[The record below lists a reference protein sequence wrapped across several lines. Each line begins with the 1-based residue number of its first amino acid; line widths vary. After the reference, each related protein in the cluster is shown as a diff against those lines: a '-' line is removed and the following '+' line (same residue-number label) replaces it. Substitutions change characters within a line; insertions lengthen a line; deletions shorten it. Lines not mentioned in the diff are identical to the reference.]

1 MGDSDAHTPLI
12 YVSSAATQ
20 KFITDNERKGKF
32 NMRKRAISWALTA
45 SMVLSML
52 SGFIPGQKA
61 YAADSSKK
69 TGKTVVE
76 TEIDESTY
84 KALGLSTDIDKSKA
98 AVPYDKDNI
107 STFAEVN
114 EVYVAANGNYR
125 NKYTVRD
132 GFDRIG
138 DFKDRTT
145 KVNSSLGNLYGA
157 YGFYDLGKDNVKVE
171 HGGSGDSNISS
182 NMGNVLKKD
191 SNGFNGLYATSV
203 AFDGGDGKTNY
214 VAELRVHGDKVFSPA
229 GWKSIKTVIDGKEYR
244 GKIDVN
250 IFKIA
255 ADGTRY
261 SIATLTPTLNK
272 NSTYSDGLL
281 YFIRRYQQELDAMF
295 EIEKADL
302 NGDGFEDLLVYCGTY
317 EDRNINDQNIRYAI
331 VDVYYGKGNGRFT
344 KGNNISIPG
353 GLASNYESG
362 TDGSWCDYGIGR
374 APVVTLAGGDLEQ
387 DGRDE
392 AAVAVSGS
400 VLNYN
405 MAKAGHMT
413 VYTYKDGGLVPIEG
427 LNEVSLGDTDGRKQ
441 NYGMYAANCAFG
453 RFKYPGSG
461 AMVTGLIVGGYYSS
475 NSQYVQRE
483 YEATQ
488 AAYRYVYYDRLTDNY
503 VLSDYHTRSLGTKS
517 KEIVKYHE
525 VKSNEYYR
533 PVNAPMALACADL
546 KGMNGNNENDSV
558 LFGAEVYAFSLED
571 GGITGSEIGSMSICT
586 DQRNQGNDKKKKDQV
601 WIGDVRVGCVD
612 KDAKGNNYRQSFVCV
627 VGVHREKKLND
638 KDDYYW
644 LDIATFSMDG
654 GSPYSS
660 QEGVVCQS
668 NSRQDMYGTFVS
680 LCLPDI
686 DNDSVRLKYEGEY
699 PVYTNPEVY
708 AILQASPY
716 FDDVQEV
723 YEYVNN
729 GGTSYSTSKG
739 SSNTVSANLSISV
752 GAYVSSEIQL
762 IGAGEVEVELSY
774 GASFEYANTKTT
786 EYEITYNAAGGGS
799 DQVVLYCL
807 KYMYYEY
814 SIYDPIARKWE
825 PVVMPVCLGPSTSII
840 DVADYDK
847 VARRSKGLNEIYNNI
862 LNNTAGDPAT
872 YQTLGG
878 KLKYAYQSGG
888 NNNYSSVNASS
899 GADQT
904 QTISVTDENEYS
916 TEVFIE
922 ANEKLGAGGGGLGN
936 KVIVG
941 VTSSQHAGLGHT
953 YVSSNGVTY
962 SGTVDNVP
970 ADCTGFSFDWQLRV
984 NTAKLNSDSDS
995 VFVIGYDVKNV
1006 VRPARM
1012 PMGLSVVD
1020 TTRNSVSLEWS
1031 PSNDADYYEVC
1042 IVDAGGNYNSKA
1054 VVPYTVTD
1062 YEVKGLYSNRTYTF
1076 AVRALQANG
1085 SKSLFS
1091 RPATA
1096 TTLQDS
1102 SNFHITKNPDDTNT
1116 FAGGNAEFAA
1126 NAVYYDGDGVNQSV
1140 GYNWQVNTD
1149 NGWRSVSTGGSNPTL
1164 RLTDVSDEMDGNEY
1178 RCRVYYNDI
1187 TLYTKTATLTVNK
1200 ADSKVMLLAH
1210 NDTENKDL
1218 SDGSVVRASGSETTK
1233 VENVTKER
1241 NLITVTSGV
1250 REYILVSDGTNYMWK
1265 DSDENYYPCNVSVK
1279 KDSDGYV
1286 DESQTFKA
1294 SDVGGT
1300 AYGVSESDFIA
1311 DIDGNTYKLASVNA
1325 DDYAGEKVSY
1335 ASDDVTY
1342 DRILAKWVSE
1352 DGSKNFYLLGN
1363 TSGSEDSTVYYY
1375 VADSE
1380 SGSFTMTSKK
1390 TLNVSDTVKVVQTD
1404 LKSVYQT
1411 KTVRSETTGAEV
1423 TYTGDKITLSCQ
1435 PKSLSGEDVQGDVEF
1450 VITGPESR
1458 RIAGKYD
1465 RANGCYTAQWEPS
1478 GQGIYNV
1485 YVYFAGN
1492 KQYND
1497 SISDSMAIYTSFEGK
1512 TNMNLTM
1519 QDNVRYGD
1527 SVKISLERVSYDNTG
1542 KLQDITDDSEYTVK
1556 IKNNKTGEFEDTDK
1570 YELANG
1576 VFIPKS
1582 IGMFQITAS
1591 NGGDK
1596 TQKNINVG
1604 RAQLEIAAQDT
1615 EKSVNDSV
1623 RECEDAVI
1631 TGLKAWDTDIMPQRD
1646 RDYELGSYGVSG
1658 LLPGIYDIAVAYVKV
1673 GDQHSQV
1680 MNELEKNYII
1690 NLVKASYTLT
1700 GNVYTVTA
1708 RPANTHGTVSIKY
1721 QQPGNE
1727 NSDGLTVDSGTRLP
1741 ENSTIT
1747 LAATPHKGYKVK
1759 SWSLNGKTVTDP
1771 QCGTSGGKACSDD
1784 QIQMDKL
1791 KANMNVAVNFE
1802 PVYHKLTYKPDNEAH
1817 GTLKANYVTDGT
1829 IGKSFGSGANIHIEQ
1844 KVRLTAVPAAGYVL
1858 DHWTVTGED
1867 GVPETVL
1874 AEDGVTNNTSLTY
1887 DAEEISE
1894 DTLITAYFAEAQN
1907 FKISVAPVTVGSDG
1921 KTTVTT
1927 GVDVTVK
1934 AQRVDGTVTIE
1945 SGEDGIYEVS
1955 RGDNVTIQVTVPSGL
1970 LLDGWSAADGQE
1982 LGTISA
1988 DLRTMTVYD
1997 IASDL
2002 DYTVKYTAPNRYK
2015 VTYGA
2020 DDDAAGV
2027 VDAVAAGGTDA
2038 LVSGD
2043 KQLQGSDIVFTATPN
2058 EGYEIAYWEVN
2069 GEKVDAEA
2077 EGAGAQRYELE
2088 YLGKDT
2094 KVVVYFYKQPV
2105 VSWTSGND
2113 TEMTVRS
2120 GDFDLANGGCI
2131 AYASKDD
2138 LKFTFAVKRNYE
2150 IADIKVNYAGED
2162 VFSLAENSGE
2172 GKLAETADAESG
2184 TERYTFT
2191 WSAPA
2196 DGFTGDVTVNATYRK
2211 IAPSVKAEYSLK
2223 VIEKASAGEASGKTH
2238 GSISADVSRKNLPS
2252 YIQIGDTISDATE
2265 SKSAQITDIYRDS
2278 VITFKVVPDD
2288 GYNVKEW
2295 IINGHKLTSE
2305 TENIK
2310 LYSDKKVNDTL
2321 KITVDGDSSD
2331 VTVMAGL
2338 ELVGDVLTFGP
2349 ETEGT
2354 GEVSA
2359 MITSTKLVLE
2369 SGDMIGAASY
2379 VEFTA
2384 AAAEGYEVADWLVNG
2399 ISQGVAE
2406 KIFAYKVPK
2415 DTRVDV
2421 RAVFDRPVYKITWSA
2436 DGAGQIEA
2444 ENVTADEVLEGNS
2457 AQIRGDRELKFTA
2470 DADQY
2475 MECTGFTVKTA
2486 EGTKDYTAEE
2496 LGSNVFVVDKVA
2508 SDIDVVAH
2516 FAKQEL
2522 KSVITFEAND
2532 AALGAVTAVYGLDEK
2547 AEITS
2552 GDSQVSGGDAV
2563 FTAAPADGQMIEGW
2577 YLDPECTQAIEGTEL
2592 EQTTYEVKTI
2602 YTDVAVYVKFVEI
2615 PEYTVK
2621 VGTTGTG
2628 SAKIT
2633 ASSDGEELEIVSG
2646 EVKLKRHKDL
2656 TITVAPKDEYNTVE
2670 HWTVDGADVDSD
2682 ELTYKLTDITKDA
2695 EIYAYIAP
2703 SLLVNVIFKNEDEVK
2718 KYDNIDISTG
2728 YVGEDGDI
2736 SGLKP
2741 INAENNLV
2749 RIGSG
2754 KDVRFAI
2761 TPSDDYMIQ
2770 AWTVKYIRGGKVV
2783 KEESGTD
2790 FGFTNEIL
2798 LNDVTNS
2805 IEVSAELVDRV
2816 GYAIPVE
2823 GNYDRDNNLI
2833 ETAGGESTPETA
2845 YTITELTKIPDNVV
2859 FKNDN
2864 GVVLDNMV
2872 RENGDASVVITPA
2885 EGWRIRDII
2894 IDEPENAENSEES
2907 ENIMSV
2913 QPVLAEDGTETGA
2926 YLVSDVNVT
2935 KNMEFKVDAVKL
2947 YSVTIADTEHGNIKV
2962 TKPDGTEVENGEMID
2977 EKTVLTYTATPDMY
2991 YDFDAWTEDAAD
3003 QAEST
3008 FEKALDGSI
3017 TVGAAFKARYAKVS
3031 IATVKNGTV
3040 TVTTADGKKISNGQL
3055 VQEGTDIICKAIPAK
3070 HCDLSAWGG
3079 DAKGKTG
3086 TTVKLT
3092 VTKNMNISAAFKFRY
3107 VKVAIG
3113 KTENG
3118 SITIRTAEGKTV
3130 KNGAS
3135 VIEGTVLICT
3145 AKAANSCKL
3154 GSWTG
3159 SFKSTKTSVKV
3170 AANKNMKINARFV
3183 AKIPAQNTAGIN
3195 KNIHAVVSGN
3205 KVTVVWGKV
3214 NKADGYDIYAQKCY
3228 VKFDSKSLIK
3238 SVKGASATR
3247 VTISGINGKSLAK
3260 SDMIKLRVK
3269 AYRLVN
3275 GKKKYIDNSVMLHIV
3290 TNSSKY
3296 TNIKKVLLPRKSYV
3310 LGVKQTIQLKPG
3322 FTKADA
3328 SKMVLDGTHGARYL
3342 YVCTNKNVATVDAKG
3357 RIKAKAAGKCTVYV
3371 IAVNG
3376 TTQAV
3381 QIIVK

>member
-1 MGDSDAHTPLI
+1 
-12 YVSSAATQ
+12 
-20 KFITDNERKGKF
+20 
-32 NMRKRAISWALTA
+32 MRKRAISWALTA

-157 YGFYDLGKDNVKVE
+157 YGFYDLGEDNVKVE

-191 SNGFNGLYATSV
+191 SNGFSGLYATSV

-427 LNEVSLGDTDGRKQ
+427 LNEVSLGDTDGGKQ

-488 AAYRYVYYDRLTDNY
+488 AAYRYVYYDSLTDNY

-533 PVNAPMALACADL
+533 PVNAPLALACADL

-953 YVSSNGVTY
+953 RVSSNGVTY

-1020 TTRNSVSLEWS
+1020 TTRKSVSLEWS

-1265 DSDENYYPCNVSVK
+1265 DSNENYYPCSVSVK

-1527 SVKISLERVSYDNTG
+1527 SVKMSLERVSYDNTG

-1556 IKNNKTGEFEDTDK
+1556 IKNNKTGKFEDTDK

-1646 RDYELGSYGVSG
+1646 RDYELGSDGVSG
-1658 LLPGIYDIAVAYVKV
+1658 LLPGIYDIDVAYVKV

-1934 AQRVDGTVTIE
+1934 AQRVDGTVIIE

-1982 LGTISA
+1982 LGTVSA

-2027 VDAVAAGGTDA
+2027 VDAVAAGSADA

-2077 EGAGAQRYELE
+2077 EGADAQRYELE

-2113 TEMTVRS
+2113 TEMTAKS
-2120 GDFDLANGGCI
+2120 GDSDLANGGCI

-2196 DGFTGDVTVNATYRK
+2196 DGFTGDVTVNVTYRK
-2211 IAPSVKAEYSLK
+2211 ITPSVKAEYSLK

-2444 ENVTADEVLEGNS
+2444 ENVTSGETLDGESAD
-2457 AQIRGDRELKFTA
+2457 IRGDRMLKFTA
-2470 DADQY
+2470 IPDQY

-2532 AALGAVTAVYGLDEK
+2532 AALGTVTAVYGLDEK

-2656 TITVAPKDEYNTVE
+2656 TITVTPKDEYNTVE

-2736 SGLKP
+2736 SLLKP

-2845 YTITELTKIPDNVV
+2845 YTITDLTKIPDNVV

-3145 AKAANSCKL
+3145 AKAAKNCKL

-3214 NKADGYDIYAQKCY
+3214 NRADGYDIYAQKCY
-3228 VKFDSKSLIK
+3228 VNFDSKSLIK

-3260 SDMIKLRVK
+3260 LDMIKLRVK
-3269 AYRLVN
+3269 AYKLVN

-3342 YVCTNKNVATVDAKG
+3342 YACTNKNVATVDAKG

>member
-1 MGDSDAHTPLI
+1 
-12 YVSSAATQ
+12 
-20 KFITDNERKGKF
+20 
-32 NMRKRAISWALTA
+32 MRKRAISWALTA

-157 YGFYDLGKDNVKVE
+157 YGFYDLGEDNVKVE

-362 TDGSWCDYGIGR
+362 TGGSWCDYGIGR

-400 VLNYN
+400 VQNRN

-427 LNEVSLGDTDGRKQ
+427 LNEVSLGDTDGKKQ

-475 NSQYVQRE
+475 NSQYLQME

-488 AAYRYVYYDRLTDNY
+488 AAYRYVYYDSLTDNY

-525 VKSNEYYR
+525 VKNKEYYR
-533 PVNAPMALACADL
+533 PVNAPLALACADL

-1265 DSDENYYPCNVSVK
+1265 DSDENYYPCSVSVK

-1335 ASDDVTY
+1335 VSDDVTY

-1450 VITGPESR
+1450 VITGPESK

-1527 SVKISLERVSYDNTG
+1527 SVKMSLERVSYDNTG

-1556 IKNNKTGEFEDTDK
+1556 IKNNKTGKFEDTDK

-1604 RAQLEIAAQDT
+1604 RTQLEIAAQDT

-1658 LLPGIYDIAVAYVKV
+1658 LLPGIYDIDVAYVKV

-1784 QIQMDKL
+1784 QIQMAKL

-1817 GTLKANYVTDGT
+1817 GRLKANYVTDGT

-1907 FKISVAPVTVGSDG
+1907 FKISVSPVTVGSDG

-2027 VDAVAAGGTDA
+2027 VDAVATGSTDA

-2043 KQLQGSDIVFTATPN
+2043 KQLQGTDIVFTATPN

-2113 TEMTVRS
+2113 TEMTAKS
-2120 GDFDLANGGCI
+2120 GDSDLANGGCI

-2138 LKFTFAVKRNYE
+2138 LKFTFAAKRNYE

-2162 VFSLAENSGE
+2162 VFSLAEDSGE

-2211 IAPSVKAEYSLK
+2211 ITPSVKAEYSLK
-2223 VIEKASAGEASGKTH
+2223 VIEKASAGETSGKTH

-2252 YIQIGDTISDATE
+2252 YIQIGDTISDATA

-2321 KITVDGDSSD
+2321 KITVAGDSSD

-2369 SGDMIGAASY
+2369 SGDMIGAASD

-2384 AAAEGYEVADWLVNG
+2384 AAAEGYEAADWLVNG

-2406 KIFAYKVPK
+2406 KTFAYKVPK

-2444 ENVTADEVLEGNS
+2444 ENVTSGETLDGESAD
-2457 AQIRGDRELKFTA
+2457 IRGDRMLKFTA
-2470 DADQY
+2470 IPDLY
-2475 MECTGFTVKTA
+2475 MECTGYTVKTSDGEKQYSA
-2486 EGTKDYTAEE
+2486 YE
-2496 LGSNVFVVDKVA
+2496 LNGDVLVIDKVS
-2508 SDIDVVAH
+2508 SDTDVTAH
-2516 FAKQEL
+2516 FAKKEL
-2522 KSVITFEAND
+2522 KAVITFAAND
-2532 AALGAVTAVYGLDEK
+2532 PDLGTVSAVYGTDKK
-2547 AEITS
+2547 AI
-2552 GDSQVSGGDAV
+2552 VSGESQIAGGDV
-2563 FTAAPADGQMIEGW
+2563 IFTAAPAEGQMIEGW
-2577 YLDPECTQAIEGTEL
+2577 YKNPECTEAIEETNQ
-2592 EQTTYEVKTI
+2592 EQPEYSAHAV
-2602 YTDVAVYVKFVEI
+2602 YADLAVYVKFVEI

-2621 VGTTGTG
+2621 LGINGTGTADIEAESEG
-2628 SAKIT
+2628 VKLDIA
-2633 ASSDGEELEIVSG
+2633 SG
-2646 EVKLKRHKDL
+2646 EVKVKRHADL
-2656 TITVAPKDEYNTVE
+2656 KVTVRPRDVYNTVE
-2670 HWTVDGADVDSD
+2670 YWIVDGEEVDKT
-2682 ELTYKLTDITKDA
+2682 ELTYQIDDLTEDRSV
-2695 EIYAYIAP
+2695 YAYVSP
-2703 SLLVNVIFKNEDEVK
+2703 SLLVDVIFKDGDPVK
-2718 KYDNIDISTG
+2718 KYDKIDIRAG
-2728 YVGEDGDI
+2728 YVAEDGDE
-2736 SGLKP
+2736 SGLKV
-2741 INAENNLV
+2741 INAENNSV
-2749 RIGSG
+2749 RVGSG
-2754 KDVRFAI
+2754 KDVSFEI
-2761 TPSDDYMIQ
+2761 TPGDDYMIQ
-2770 AWTVKYIRGGKVV
+2770 SWTVRYMRGDRVV
-2783 KEESGTD
+2783 KEESGKD
-2790 FGFTNEIL
+2790 FGFTNKIL
-2798 LNDVTNS
+2798 LKNVTNS
-2805 IEVSAELVDRV
+2805 IEVSAELVDRK
-2816 GYAIPVE
+2816 GYYIPAE
-2823 GNYDRDNNLI
+2823 GYYNQANELVTDSA
-2833 ETAGGESTPETA
+2833 EGEAGSEAA
-2845 YTITELTKIPDNVV
+2845 YTVSELTKQPDNVV
-2859 FKNDN
+2859 FRAED
-2864 GVVLDNMV
+2864 GSVIDNMV
-2872 RENGDASVVITPA
+2872 RANGDAGVTITP
-2885 EGWRIRDII
+2885 ENGWRIRGITVSDAVSGQ
-2894 IDEPENAENSEES
+2894 EENL
-2907 ENIMSV
+2907 MTV
-2913 QPVLAEDGTETGA
+2913 TPVLAEDGTETGS
-2926 YLVSDVNVT
+2926 YRVVSENVT
-2935 KNMEFKVDAVKL
+2935 ENMAFTVDSVRL
-2947 YSVTIADTEHGNIKV
+2947 YTVNIADTQHGKITV
-2962 TKPDGTEVENGEMID
+2962 TEEGGTEVSNGQTVD
-2977 EKTVLTYTATPDMY
+2977 EGTLLTYTAVPDKY
-2991 YDFDAWTEDAAD
+2991 YDFDTWTDDAAD
-3003 QAEST
+3003 QTEST
-3008 FEKALDGSI
+3008 FEQALDGNI
-3017 TVGAAFKARYAKVS
+3017 TVGATFKARYAKVN
-3031 IATVKNGTV
+3031 IASVKNGKI
-3040 TVTTADGKKISNGQL
+3040 TVTTADGEKIENGQL
-3055 VQEGTDIICKAIPAK
+3055 VQEGTVIVCKAVPAK

-3079 DAKGKTG
+3079 DAKGKKG
-3086 TTVKLT
+3086 QTVKLK
-3092 VTKNMNISAAFKFRY
+3092 VTRAVNVSAAFKFRY

-3113 KTENG
+3113 KTVNGTISVKTSDGKTLKNG
-3118 SITIRTAEGKTV
+3118 SSV
-3130 KNGAS
+3130 K
-3135 VIEGTVLICT
+3135 EGTVLVCT
-3145 AKAANSCKL
+3145 AKAAKNCKL
-3154 GSWTG
+3154 GTWSG
-3159 SFKSTKTSVKV
+3159 SFTSKKTSVKV
-3170 AANKNMKINARFV
+3170 AANKNMKISAKFV

-3195 KNIHAVVSGN
+3195 KNIQAASTN
-3205 KVTVVWGKV
+3205 KSLTIKWGKV
-3214 NKADGYDIYAQKCY
+3214 AGADGYDIFMQRCY
-3228 VKFDSKSLIK
+3228 LKLDTKNPVKV
-3238 SVKGASATR
+3238 VKGGSNTKAV
-3247 VTISGINGKSLAK
+3247 VTKIHGTNLSKYDIVKTQ
-3260 SDMIKLRVK
+3260 VK
-3269 AYRLVN
+3269 AYKIVN
-3275 GKKKYIDNSVMLHIV
+3275 GKKKYIDTSVLLHNVLNSG
-3290 TNSSKY
+3290 KY
-3296 TNIKKVLLPRKSYV
+3296 TNVKTVTLAKKAYTMS
-3310 LGVKQTIQLKPG
+3310 VKQAVKLKPAY
-3322 FTKADA
+3322 KPAAA
-3328 SKMVLDGTHGARYL
+3328 SKKLLGADHGPRVFY
-3342 YVCTNKNVATVDAKG
+3342 YSTNTNVATADANG
-3357 RIKAKAAGKCTVYV
+3357 VIRAKASGKCTIYV
-3371 IAVNG
+3371 ISISGV
-3376 TTQAV
+3376 TVPV
-3381 QIIVK
+3381 QVTVR

>member
-1 MGDSDAHTPLI
+1 
-12 YVSSAATQ
+12 
-20 KFITDNERKGKF
+20 
-32 NMRKRAISWALTA
+32 MRKRAISWALTA

-157 YGFYDLGKDNVKVE
+157 YGFYDLGEDNVKVE

-214 VAELRVHGDKVFSPA
+214 VAELRVHGDKAFSPA

-488 AAYRYVYYDRLTDNY
+488 AAYRYVYYDSLTDNY

-1210 NDTENKDL
+1210 NDTKNKDL

-1265 DSDENYYPCNVSVK
+1265 DSDENYYPCSVSVK

-1450 VITGPESR
+1450 VITGPESK

-1527 SVKISLERVSYDNTG
+1527 SVKMSLERVSYDNTG

-1556 IKNNKTGEFEDTDK
+1556 IKNNKTGKFEDTDK

-1604 RAQLEIAAQDT
+1604 RTQLEIAAQDT

-1658 LLPGIYDIAVAYVKV
+1658 LLPGIYDIDVAYVKV

-1784 QIQMDKL
+1784 QIQMAKL

-1817 GTLKANYVTDGT
+1817 GRLKANYVTDGT

-1907 FKISVAPVTVGSDG
+1907 FKISVSPVTVGSDG

-1970 LLDGWSAADGQE
+1970 LLDGWLAADGQE

-2027 VDAVAAGGTDA
+2027 VDAVANGSADA
-2038 LVSGD
+2038 LTSGD

-2077 EGAGAQRYELE
+2077 EGADAQRYELE

-2113 TEMTVRS
+2113 TEMTAKS
-2120 GDFDLANGGCI
+2120 GDSDLANGGCI

-2138 LKFTFAVKRNYE
+2138 LKFTFAAKRNYE

-2162 VFSLAENSGE
+2162 VFSLAEDSGE

-2196 DGFTGDVTVNATYRK
+2196 DGFTGDVTVNATYKK
-2211 IAPSVKAEYSLK
+2211 ITPSVKAEYSLK
-2223 VIEKASAGEASGKTH
+2223 VIEKASAGETSGKTH
-2238 GSISADVSRKNLPS
+2238 GSISADVSRKNLHS
-2252 YIQIGDTISDATE
+2252 YIQIGDTISDATA

-2321 KITVDGDSSD
+2321 KITVAGDSSD

-2369 SGDMIGAASY
+2369 SGDMIGAASD

-2406 KIFAYKVPK
+2406 NIFAYKVPK

-2444 ENVTADEVLEGNS
+2444 ENVTSGETLYGESAD
-2457 AQIRGDRELKFTA
+2457 IRGDRMLKFTA
-2470 DADQY
+2470 IPDLY
-2475 MECTGFTVKTA
+2475 MECTGYTVKTSDGEKQYSA
-2486 EGTKDYTAEE
+2486 SE
-2496 LGSNVFVVDKVA
+2496 LNGDVLVIDKVS
-2508 SDIDVVAH
+2508 SDTDVTAH
-2516 FAKQEL
+2516 FAKKEL
-2522 KSVITFEAND
+2522 KAVITFAAND
-2532 AALGAVTAVYGLDEK
+2532 PDLGTVSAVYGTDKK
-2547 AEITS
+2547 AIVS
-2552 GDSQVSGGDAV
+2552 GDSQIAGGDV
-2563 FTAAPADGQMIEGW
+2563 IFTAAPAEGQMIEGW
-2577 YLDPECTQAIEGTEL
+2577 YKNPECTEAIEETNQ
-2592 EQTTYEVKTI
+2592 EQPEYSAHAV
-2602 YTDVAVYVKFVEI
+2602 YADLAVYVKFVEI

-2621 VGTTGTG
+2621 LGINGTGTADIEAESEG
-2628 SAKIT
+2628 VKLDIA
-2633 ASSDGEELEIVSG
+2633 SG
-2646 EVKLKRHKDL
+2646 EVKVKRHADL
-2656 TITVAPKDEYNTVE
+2656 KVTVRPRDVYNTVE
-2670 HWTVDGADVDSD
+2670 YWIVDGEEVDKT
-2682 ELTYKLTDITKDA
+2682 ELTYQIDDLTEDRSV
-2695 EIYAYIAP
+2695 YAYVSP
-2703 SLLVNVIFKNEDEVK
+2703 SLLVDVIFKDGDPVK
-2718 KYDNIDISTG
+2718 KYDKIDIRAG
-2728 YVGEDGDI
+2728 YVAEDGDE
-2736 SGLKP
+2736 SGLKV
-2741 INAENNLV
+2741 INAENNSV
-2749 RIGSG
+2749 RVGSG
-2754 KDVRFAI
+2754 KDVSFEI
-2761 TPSDDYMIQ
+2761 TPGDDYMIQ
-2770 AWTVKYIRGGKVV
+2770 SWTVRYMRGDRVV
-2783 KEESGTD
+2783 KEESGKD
-2790 FGFTNEIL
+2790 FGFTNKIL
-2798 LNDVTNS
+2798 LKNVTNS
-2805 IEVSAELVDRV
+2805 IEVSAELVDRK
-2816 GYAIPVE
+2816 GYYIPAE
-2823 GNYDRDNNLI
+2823 GYYNQANELVTNSA
-2833 ETAGGESTPETA
+2833 EGEAGSEAA
-2845 YTITELTKIPDNVV
+2845 YTVSELTKQPDNVV
-2859 FKNDN
+2859 FRAED
-2864 GVVLDNMV
+2864 GSVIDNMV
-2872 RENGDASVVITPA
+2872 RENGDAGVTITP
-2885 EGWRIRDII
+2885 ENGWRIRGITVSDAVSGQ
-2894 IDEPENAENSEES
+2894 EENL
-2907 ENIMSV
+2907 MTV
-2913 QPVLAEDGTETGA
+2913 TPVLAEDGTETGA
-2926 YLVSDVNVT
+2926 YRVVSENVT
-2935 KNMEFKVDAVKL
+2935 ENMTFTVDAVRL
-2947 YSVTIADTEHGNIKV
+2947 YTVNIADTQHGKITVIKE
-2962 TKPDGTEVENGEMID
+2962 DGTEVSNGQIVD
-2977 EKTVLTYTATPDMY
+2977 EGTLLTYTAISDKY
-2991 YDFDAWTEDAAD
+2991 YDFDTWTDDAAD
-3003 QAEST
+3003 QTEST
-3008 FEKALDGSI
+3008 FEQALDGNI
-3017 TVGAAFKARYAKVS
+3017 TVGAAFKARYAKVN
-3031 IATVKNGTV
+3031 IASVKNGKITV
-3040 TVTTADGKKISNGQL
+3040 KTADGKKIANGQL
-3055 VQEGTDIICKAIPAK
+3055 VQEGTVIVCKAVPAK
-3070 HCDLSAWGG
+3070 HCDLSTWGG
-3079 DAKGKTG
+3079 DAKGKKG
-3086 TTVKLT
+3086 GTVKLT
-3092 VTKNMNISAAFKFRY
+3092 VTKNMKISAAFKYRY
-3107 VKVAIG
+3107 VKIAIG
-3113 KTENG
+3113 KTVNG
-3118 SITIRTAEGKTV
+3118 TISVKTADGKTV
-3130 KNGAS
+3130 KNGSA
-3135 VIEGTVLICT
+3135 IKEGTVIVCT
-3145 AKAANSCKL
+3145 AKAAKNCKL
-3154 GSWTG
+3154 GYWSG
-3159 SFKSTKTSVKV
+3159 SFKSTKTSVRV
-3170 AANKNMKINARFV
+3170 AANNNMTINAKFV
-3183 AKIPAQNTAGIN
+3183 AQIPARDTAGIN
-3195 KNIHAVVSGN
+3195 KNIQTAITN
-3205 KVTVVWGKV
+3205 KSLTIKWGKV
-3214 NKADGYDIYAQKCY
+3214 AGADGYDVFMQNCSKKMDTKNP
-3228 VKFDSKSLIK
+3228 VKTVRGASSNKTTITKMHGTALSKSGI
-3238 SVKGASATR
+3238 VK
-3247 VTISGINGKSLAK
+3247 IQ
-3260 SDMIKLRVK
+3260 VK
-3269 AYRLVN
+3269 AYKLVN
-3275 GKKKYIDNSVMLHIV
+3275 GKKKYIDKSVLLHIV
-3290 TNSSKY
+3290 LNSEKR
-3296 TNIKKVLLPRKSYV
+3296 TNIKKVTLAKKVYTMS
-3310 LGVKQTIQLKPG
+3310 VKQAVTLKPV
-3322 FTKADA
+3322 FTPANA
-3328 SKMVLDGTHGARYL
+3328 SKLLLGAEHGPRAFY
-3342 YVCTNKNVATVDAKG
+3342 YSTNTNVAIVDANG
-3357 RIKAKAAGKCTVYV
+3357 VVKAKASGKCTIYV
-3371 IAVNG
+3371 ISISGVSSP
-3376 TTQAV
+3376 V
-3381 QIIVK
+3381 QITVR

>member
-1 MGDSDAHTPLI
+1 
-12 YVSSAATQ
+12 
-20 KFITDNERKGKF
+20 
-32 NMRKRAISWALTA
+32 MRKRAISWALTA

-157 YGFYDLGKDNVKVE
+157 YGFYDLGEDNVKVE

-191 SNGFNGLYATSV
+191 SNGFDGLYATSV

-214 VAELRVHGDKVFSPA
+214 VAELRVHGDKVFGPA

-488 AAYRYVYYDRLTDNY
+488 AAYRYVYYDSLTDNY

-533 PVNAPMALACADL
+533 PVNAPLALACADL

-571 GGITGSEIGSMSICT
+571 GGITGSEIGSISICT

-1020 TTRNSVSLEWS
+1020 TTRKSVSLEWS
-1031 PSNDADYYEVC
+1031 PSNDSDYYEVC

-1265 DSDENYYPCNVSVK
+1265 DSDENYYPCSVSVK

-1294 SDVGGT
+1294 SDVGGA

-1311 DIDGNTYKLASVNA
+1311 DIDGNTYKLTSVNA

-1435 PKSLSGEDVQGDVEF
+1435 PKSLSGENVQGDVEF

-1527 SVKISLERVSYDNTG
+1527 SVKMSLERVSYDNTG

-1556 IKNNKTGEFEDTDK
+1556 IKNNKTGKFEDTDK

-1623 RECEDAVI
+1623 RECKDAVI

-1646 RDYELGSYGVSG
+1646 RDYELGSDGVSG
-1658 LLPGIYDIAVAYVKV
+1658 LLPGIYDIDVAYVKV

-1934 AQRVDGTVTIE
+1934 AQRVDGTVIIE

-1982 LGTISA
+1982 LGTVSA

-2027 VDAVAAGGTDA
+2027 VDAVAAGSADA

-2077 EGAGAQRYELE
+2077 EGADAQRYELE

-2113 TEMTVRS
+2113 TEMTAKS
-2120 GDFDLANGGCI
+2120 GDSDLANGGCI

-2196 DGFTGDVTVNATYRK
+2196 DGFTGDVTVNVTYRK
-2211 IAPSVKAEYSLK
+2211 ITPSVKAEYSLK

-2384 AAAEGYEVADWLVNG
+2384 TAAEGYEVADWLVNG

-2444 ENVTADEVLEGNS
+2444 ENVTSGETLDGESAD
-2457 AQIRGDRELKFTA
+2457 IRGDRMLKFTA
-2470 DADQY
+2470 IPDQY

-2516 FAKQEL
+2516 FTKQEL

-2532 AALGAVTAVYGLDEK
+2532 AALGTVTAVYGLDEK

-2656 TITVAPKDEYNTVE
+2656 TITVTPKDEYNTVE
-2670 HWTVDGADVDSD
+2670 HWTVDGVDVDSD

-2728 YVGEDGDI
+2728 YAGEDGDI

-2783 KEESGTD
+2783 KEESGAD

-2845 YTITELTKIPDNVV
+2845 YTITDLTKIPDNVV

-3118 SITIRTAEGKTV
+3118 SITIKTAEGKTV

-3145 AKAANSCKL
+3145 AKAAKNCKL

-3214 NKADGYDIYAQKCY
+3214 NRADGYDIYAQKCY
-3228 VKFDSKSLIK
+3228 VNFDSKSLIK

-3260 SDMIKLRVK
+3260 LDMIKLRVK
-3269 AYRLVN
+3269 AYKLVN

-3342 YVCTNKNVATVDAKG
+3342 YACTNKNVATVDAKG

>member
-1 MGDSDAHTPLI
+1 
-12 YVSSAATQ
+12 
-20 KFITDNERKGKF
+20 
-32 NMRKRAISWALTA
+32 MRKRAISWALTA

-157 YGFYDLGKDNVKVE
+157 YGFYDLGEDNVKVE

-191 SNGFNGLYATSV
+191 SNGFDGLYATSV

-214 VAELRVHGDKVFSPA
+214 VAELRVHGDKVFGPA

-362 TDGSWCDYGIGR
+362 TDGLWCDYGIGR

-427 LNEVSLGDTDGRKQ
+427 LNEVSLGDTDGGKQ

-488 AAYRYVYYDRLTDNY
+488 AAYRYVYYDSLTDNY

-533 PVNAPMALACADL
+533 PVNAPLALACADL

-774 GASFEYANTKTT
+774 GASFEYANTQTT

-916 TEVFIE
+916 TEVFLE

-953 YVSSNGVTY
+953 RVSSNGVTY

-1020 TTRNSVSLEWS
+1020 TTRKSVSLEWS

-1218 SDGSVVRASGSETTK
+1218 LDGSVVRASGSETTK

-1265 DSDENYYPCNVSVK
+1265 DSNENYYPCSVSVK

-1450 VITGPESR
+1450 VITGPESK

-1527 SVKISLERVSYDNTG
+1527 SVKMSLERVSYDNTG

-1556 IKNNKTGEFEDTDK
+1556 IKNNKTGKFEDTDK

-1646 RDYELGSYGVSG
+1646 RDYELGSDGVSG
-1658 LLPGIYDIAVAYVKV
+1658 LLPGIYDIDVAYVKV

-1934 AQRVDGTVTIE
+1934 AQRVDGTVIIE

-1982 LGTISA
+1982 LGTVSA

-2027 VDAVAAGGTDA
+2027 VDAVAAGSADA

-2077 EGAGAQRYELE
+2077 EGADAQRYELE

-2113 TEMTVRS
+2113 TEMTAKS
-2120 GDFDLANGGCI
+2120 GDSDLANGGCI

-2196 DGFTGDVTVNATYRK
+2196 DGFTGDVTVNVTYRK
-2211 IAPSVKAEYSLK
+2211 ITPSVKAEYSLK

-2384 AAAEGYEVADWLVNG
+2384 TAAEGYEVADWLVNG

-2406 KIFAYKVPK
+2406 ETFAYKVPK

-2444 ENVTADEVLEGNS
+2444 ENVTSGETLDGESAD
-2457 AQIRGDRELKFTA
+2457 IRGDRMLKFTA
-2470 DADQY
+2470 IPDQY

-2845 YTITELTKIPDNVV
+2845 YTITDLTKIPDNVV

-3118 SITIRTAEGKTV
+3118 SITIKTAEGKTV

-3145 AKAANSCKL
+3145 AKAAKNCKL

-3214 NKADGYDIYAQKCY
+3214 NRADGYDIYAQKCY
-3228 VKFDSKSLIK
+3228 VNFDSKSLIK

-3260 SDMIKLRVK
+3260 LDMIKLRVK
-3269 AYRLVN
+3269 AYKLVN

-3342 YVCTNKNVATVDAKG
+3342 YACTNKNVATVDAKG

>member
-1 MGDSDAHTPLI
+1 
-12 YVSSAATQ
+12 
-20 KFITDNERKGKF
+20 
-32 NMRKRAISWALTA
+32 MRKRAISWALTA

-157 YGFYDLGKDNVKVE
+157 YGFYDLGEDNVKVE

-362 TDGSWCDYGIGR
+362 TGGSWCDYGIGR

-400 VLNYN
+400 VQNRN

-427 LNEVSLGDTDGRKQ
+427 LNEVSLGDTDGKKQ

-475 NSQYVQRE
+475 NSQYLQME

-488 AAYRYVYYDRLTDNY
+488 AAYRYVYYDSLTDNY

-525 VKSNEYYR
+525 VKNKEYYR
-533 PVNAPMALACADL
+533 PVNAPLALACADL

-654 GSPYSS
+654 GNPYSS

-699 PVYTNPEVY
+699 PIYTNPEVY

-774 GASFEYANTKTT
+774 GASFEYANTQTT

-1210 NDTENKDL
+1210 NDTQNKDL

-1265 DSDENYYPCNVSVK
+1265 DSNENYYPCSVSVK

-1294 SDVGGT
+1294 SDVGGA

-1311 DIDGNTYKLASVNA
+1311 DIDGNTYKLTSVNA

-1435 PKSLSGEDVQGDVEF
+1435 PKSLSGENVQGDVEF

-1527 SVKISLERVSYDNTG
+1527 SVKMSLERVSYDNTG

-1556 IKNNKTGEFEDTDK
+1556 IKNNKTGKFEDTDK

-1646 RDYELGSYGVSG
+1646 RDYELGSDGVSG
-1658 LLPGIYDIAVAYVKV
+1658 LLPGIYDIDVAYVKV

-1934 AQRVDGTVTIE
+1934 AQRVDGTVIIE

-1982 LGTISA
+1982 LGTVSA

-2027 VDAVAAGGTDA
+2027 VDAVAAGSADA

-2077 EGAGAQRYELE
+2077 EGADAQRYELE

-2113 TEMTVRS
+2113 TEMTAKS
-2120 GDFDLANGGCI
+2120 GDSDLANGGCI

-2196 DGFTGDVTVNATYRK
+2196 DGFTGDVTVNVTYRK
-2211 IAPSVKAEYSLK
+2211 ITPSVKAEYSLK

-2444 ENVTADEVLEGNS
+2444 ENVTSGETLDGESAD
-2457 AQIRGDRELKFTA
+2457 IRGDRMLKFTA
-2470 DADQY
+2470 IPDLY

-2532 AALGAVTAVYGLDEK
+2532 TALGTVTAVYGLDEK
-2547 AEITS
+2547 TEITS

-2563 FTAAPADGQMIEGW
+2563 FTAAPAEGQMIEGW

-2656 TITVAPKDEYNTVE
+2656 TITVTPKDEYNTVE
-2670 HWTVDGADVDSD
+2670 HWTVDGVDVDSD

-2728 YVGEDGDI
+2728 YAGEDGDI

-2783 KEESGTD
+2783 KEESGAD

-2845 YTITELTKIPDNVV
+2845 YTITDLTKIPDNVV

-3118 SITIRTAEGKTV
+3118 SITIKTAKGKTV

-3145 AKAANSCKL
+3145 AKAAKNCKL

-3214 NKADGYDIYAQKCY
+3214 NRADGYDIYAQKCY
-3228 VKFDSKSLIK
+3228 VNFDSKSLIK

-3260 SDMIKLRVK
+3260 LDMIKLRVK
-3269 AYRLVN
+3269 AYKLVN

-3290 TNSSKY
+3290 TNSGKY

-3342 YVCTNKNVATVDAKG
+3342 YACTNKNVATVDAKG

>member
-1 MGDSDAHTPLI
+1 
-12 YVSSAATQ
+12 
-20 KFITDNERKGKF
+20 
-32 NMRKRAISWALTA
+32 MRKRAISWALTA

-114 EVYVAANGNYR
+114 EVYVAANGNYG

-138 DFKDRTT
+138 DFKNRTT

-191 SNGFNGLYATSV
+191 SNDFSGLYATSV

-244 GKIDVN
+244 GKIDVS

-272 NSTYSDGLL
+272 NSTYGGGLL

-302 NGDGFEDLLVYCGTY
+302 NGDGFDDLLVYCGTY

-374 APVVTLAGGDLEQ
+374 VPVVTLAGGDLEQ

-400 VLNYN
+400 VLNRN

-413 VYTYKDGGLVPIEG
+413 VYKYKDGGLGPIEG
-427 LNEVSLGDTDGRKQ
+427 LDEVSLGDTDGKKQ

-475 NSQYVQRE
+475 NSQYSQME

-488 AAYRYVYYDRLTDNY
+488 AAYRYVYYDSLTDNY

-1265 DSDENYYPCNVSVK
+1265 DSNENYYPCSVSVK

-1294 SDVGGT
+1294 SDVGGA

-1311 DIDGNTYKLASVNA
+1311 DIDGNTYKLTSVNA

-1450 VITGPESR
+1450 VITGPESK

-1465 RANGCYTAQWEPS
+1465 RANGCYTAQWEPA

-1527 SVKISLERVSYDNTG
+1527 SVKMSLERVSYDNTG

-1646 RDYELGSYGVSG
+1646 RDYELGSDGASG
-1658 LLPGIYDIAVAYVKV
+1658 LLPGIYDIDVVYVKV

-1680 MNELEKNYII
+1680 MNELEKKYII

-1907 FKISVAPVTVGSDG
+1907 FKISVSPVTVGSDG

-2027 VDAVAAGGTDA
+2027 VDAVAAGSTDA

-2077 EGAGAQRYELE
+2077 EGADAQRYELE

-2113 TEMTVRS
+2113 TEMTAKS
-2120 GDFDLANGGCI
+2120 GDSDLANGGCI

-2196 DGFTGDVTVNATYRK
+2196 DGFTGDVTVNVTYRK
-2211 IAPSVKAEYSLK
+2211 ITPSVKAEYSLK

-2384 AAAEGYEVADWLVNG
+2384 TAAEGYEVADWLVNG

-2406 KIFAYKVPK
+2406 ETFAYKVPK

-2444 ENVTADEVLEGNS
+2444 ENVTSGETLDGESAD
-2457 AQIRGDRELKFTA
+2457 IRGDRMLKFTA
-2470 DADQY
+2470 IPDQY

-2532 AALGAVTAVYGLDEK
+2532 AALGTVTAVYGLDEK

-2656 TITVAPKDEYNTVE
+2656 TITVTPKDEYNTVE

-2736 SGLKP
+2736 SLLKP

-2845 YTITELTKIPDNVV
+2845 YTITDLTKIPDNVV

-3118 SITIRTAEGKTV
+3118 SITIKTAEGKTV

-3145 AKAANSCKL
+3145 AKAAKNCKL

-3214 NKADGYDIYAQKCY
+3214 NKADGYDIYAQECY
-3228 VKFDSKSLIK
+3228 VNFNSKSLVK

-3247 VTISGINGKSLAK
+3247 VTISSINGKSLAK
-3260 SDMIKLRVK
+3260 LDTIKLRVK
-3269 AYRLVN
+3269 AYKLVN

-3296 TNIKKVLLPRKSYV
+3296 TNIKKVLLPQKSYV
-3310 LGVKQTIQLKPG
+3310 LGVKQTIKLKPG
-3322 FTKADA
+3322 YTKADA
-3328 SKMVLDGTHGARYL
+3328 SKKVLDGTHGARYL
-3342 YVCTNKNVATVDAKG
+3342 YACTNKNVATVDAKG

>member
-1 MGDSDAHTPLI
+1 
-12 YVSSAATQ
+12 
-20 KFITDNERKGKF
+20 
-32 NMRKRAISWALTA
+32 MRKRAISWALTA

-157 YGFYDLGKDNVKVE
+157 YGFYDLGEDNVKVE

-214 VAELRVHGDKVFSPA
+214 VAELRVHGDKVFGPA

-362 TDGSWCDYGIGR
+362 AGGSWCDYGIGR

-400 VLNYN
+400 VQNRN

-427 LNEVSLGDTDGRKQ
+427 LNEVSLGDTDGKKQ

-475 NSQYVQRE
+475 NSQYLQME

-488 AAYRYVYYDRLTDNY
+488 AAYRYVYYDSLTDNY

-525 VKSNEYYR
+525 VKNKEYYR
-533 PVNAPMALACADL
+533 PVNAPLALACADL

-739 SSNTVSANLSISV
+739 SSNTVSTNLSISV

-878 KLKYAYQSGG
+878 KLKYTYQSGG

-916 TEVFIE
+916 TEVFLE

-941 VTSSQHAGLGHT
+941 VTSSQHAGLGYT
-953 YVSSNGVTY
+953 RVSSNGVTY

-1265 DSDENYYPCNVSVK
+1265 DSNENYYPCSVSVK

-1294 SDVGGT
+1294 SDVGGA

-1311 DIDGNTYKLASVNA
+1311 DIDGNTYKLTSVNA

-1450 VITGPESR
+1450 VITGPESK

-1497 SISDSMAIYTSFEGK
+1497 SISDSMSIYTSFEGK

-1527 SVKISLERVSYDNTG
+1527 SVKMSLEKVSYDDTG

-1658 LLPGIYDIAVAYVKV
+1658 LLPGIYDIDVAYVKV

-1690 NLVKASYTLT
+1690 NLVKAAYTLT

-1844 KVRLTAVPAAGYVL
+1844 KVRLTAIPAAGYVL

-1907 FKISVAPVTVGSDG
+1907 FKISVSPVTVGSDG

-1934 AQRVDGTVTIE
+1934 AQRVDGTVIIE

-1982 LGTISA
+1982 LGTVSA

-2027 VDAVAAGGTDA
+2027 VDAVANGSADA
-2038 LVSGD
+2038 LASGD

-2069 GEKVDAEA
+2069 GEKVDADA
-2077 EGAGAQRYELE
+2077 EGADAQRYELE

-2113 TEMTVRS
+2113 TEMTARS
-2120 GDFDLANGGCI
+2120 GDSDLVNGGCI

-2150 IADIKVNYAGED
+2150 IADIKVNYAGDD
-2162 VFSLAENSGE
+2162 VFSLAKDSGE
-2172 GKLAETADAESG
+2172 GKLAETADSESG

-2211 IAPSVKAEYSLK
+2211 ISPSVKAEYSLK

-2321 KITVDGDSSD
+2321 KITVAGDSSD

-2369 SGDMIGAASY
+2369 SGDMIGAASD

-2406 KIFAYKVPK
+2406 KTFAYKVPK

-2421 RAVFDRPVYKITWSA
+2421 RAVFDRPVYRITWSA
-2436 DGAGQIEA
+2436 DGDGQIEA
-2444 ENVTADEVLEGNS
+2444 ENVTSGETLDGESAD
-2457 AQIRGDRELKFTA
+2457 IRGDRTLKFTA
-2470 DADQY
+2470 IPDLY
-2475 MECTGFTVKTA
+2475 MECTGYTVKTSDGEKQYSA
-2486 EGTKDYTAEE
+2486 SE
-2496 LGSNVFVVDKVA
+2496 LNGDVLVIDKVS
-2508 SDIDVVAH
+2508 SDTDVTAH
-2516 FAKQEL
+2516 FAKKEL
-2522 KSVITFEAND
+2522 KAVITFAAND
-2532 AALGAVTAVYGLDEK
+2532 PDLGTVSAVYGADKK
-2547 AEITS
+2547 AIVS
-2552 GDSQVSGGDAV
+2552 GDSQIAGGDV
-2563 FTAAPADGQMIEGW
+2563 IFTAAPAEGQMIEGW
-2577 YLDPECTQAIEGTEL
+2577 YKNPECTEAIEETNQ
-2592 EQTTYEVKTI
+2592 EQPEYSAHAV
-2602 YTDVAVYVKFVEI
+2602 YADLAVYVKFVEI

-2621 VGTTGTG
+2621 LGINGTGTADIEAESEG
-2628 SAKIT
+2628 VKLDIA
-2633 ASSDGEELEIVSG
+2633 SG
-2646 EVKLKRHKDL
+2646 EVKVKRHADL
-2656 TITVAPKDEYNTVE
+2656 KVTVRPRDVYNTVE
-2670 HWTVDGADVDSD
+2670 YWIVDGEEVDKT
-2682 ELTYKLTDITKDA
+2682 ELTYQIDDLTEDRSV
-2695 EIYAYIAP
+2695 YAYVSP
-2703 SLLVNVIFKNEDEVK
+2703 SLLVDVIFKDGDPVK
-2718 KYDNIDISTG
+2718 KYDKIDIRAG
-2728 YVGEDGDI
+2728 YVAEDGDE
-2736 SGLKP
+2736 SGLKV
-2741 INAENNLV
+2741 INAENNSV
-2749 RIGSG
+2749 RVGSG
-2754 KDVRFAI
+2754 KDVSFEI
-2761 TPSDDYMIQ
+2761 TPGDDYMIQ
-2770 AWTVKYIRGGKVV
+2770 SWTVRYMRGDRVV
-2783 KEESGTD
+2783 KEESGKD
-2790 FGFTNEIL
+2790 FGFTNKIL
-2798 LNDVTNS
+2798 LKNVTNS
-2805 IEVSAELVDRV
+2805 IEVSAELVDRK
-2816 GYAIPVE
+2816 GYYIPAE
-2823 GNYDRDNNLI
+2823 GYYNQANELVTNSA
-2833 ETAGGESTPETA
+2833 EGEAGSEAA
-2845 YTITELTKIPDNVV
+2845 YTVSELTKQPDNVV
-2859 FKNDN
+2859 FRAED
-2864 GVVLDNMV
+2864 GSVIDNMV
-2872 RENGDASVVITPA
+2872 RENGDAGVTITP
-2885 EGWRIRDII
+2885 ENGWRIRGITVSDAVSGQ
-2894 IDEPENAENSEES
+2894 EENL
-2907 ENIMSV
+2907 MTV
-2913 QPVLAEDGTETGA
+2913 TPVLAEDGTETGA
-2926 YLVSDVNVT
+2926 YRVVSENVT
-2935 KNMEFKVDAVKL
+2935 ENMTFTVDAVRL
-2947 YSVTIADTEHGNIKV
+2947 YTVNIADTQHGKITVIKE
-2962 TKPDGTEVENGEMID
+2962 DGTEVSNGQTVD
-2977 EKTVLTYTATPDMY
+2977 EGTLLTYTAVPDKY
-2991 YDFDAWTEDAAD
+2991 YDFDTWTDDAAD
-3003 QAEST
+3003 QTEST
-3008 FEKALDGSI
+3008 FEQALDGNI
-3017 TVGAAFKARYAKVS
+3017 TVGAAFKARYAKVN
-3031 IATVKNGTV
+3031 IASVKNGKITV
-3040 TVTTADGKKISNGQL
+3040 KTADGKKIANGQL
-3055 VQEGTDIICKAIPAK
+3055 VQEGTVIVCKAVPAK

-3079 DAKGKTG
+3079 DAKGKKG
-3086 TTVKLT
+3086 GTVKLT
-3092 VTKNMNISAAFKFRY
+3092 VTKNMKISAAFKYRY
-3107 VKVAIG
+3107 VKIAIG
-3113 KTENG
+3113 KTVNG
-3118 SITIRTAEGKTV
+3118 TISVKTADGKTV
-3130 KNGAS
+3130 KNGSA
-3135 VIEGTVLICT
+3135 IKEGTVIVCT
-3145 AKAANSCKL
+3145 AKAAKNCKL
-3154 GSWTG
+3154 GYWSG
-3159 SFKSTKTSVKV
+3159 SFKSTKTSVRV
-3170 AANKNMKINARFV
+3170 AANNNMTINAKFV
-3183 AKIPAQNTAGIN
+3183 AQIPARDTAGIN
-3195 KNIHAVVSGN
+3195 KNIQTAITN
-3205 KVTVVWGKV
+3205 KSLTIKWGKV
-3214 NKADGYDIYAQKCY
+3214 AGADGYDVFMQNCSKKMDTKNP
-3228 VKFDSKSLIK
+3228 VKT
-3238 SVKGASATR
+3238 VRGASSNKT
-3247 VTISGINGKSLAK
+3247 TITKMHGTALSKCGIVK
-3260 SDMIKLRVK
+3260 IQVK
-3269 AYRLVN
+3269 AYKLVN
-3275 GKKKYIDNSVMLHIV
+3275 GKKKYIDKSVLLHIV
-3290 TNSSKY
+3290 LNSEKR
-3296 TNIKKVLLPRKSYV
+3296 TNIKKVTLAKKVYTMS
-3310 LGVKQTIQLKPG
+3310 VKQAVTLKPV
-3322 FTKADA
+3322 FTPANA
-3328 SKMVLDGTHGARYL
+3328 SKLLLGAEHGPRAFY
-3342 YVCTNKNVATVDAKG
+3342 YSTNTNVAIVDANG
-3357 RIKAKAAGKCTVYV
+3357 VVKAKASGKCTIYV
-3371 IAVNG
+3371 ISISGVSSP
-3376 TTQAV
+3376 V
-3381 QIIVK
+3381 QITVR

>member
-1 MGDSDAHTPLI
+1 
-12 YVSSAATQ
+12 
-20 KFITDNERKGKF
+20 
-32 NMRKRAISWALTA
+32 MRKRAISWALTA

-488 AAYRYVYYDRLTDNY
+488 AAYRYVYYDSLTDNY

-708 AILQASPY
+708 AILQVSPY

-1096 TTLQDS
+1096 TILQDS

-1265 DSDENYYPCNVSVK
+1265 DSDENYYPCSVSVK
-1279 KDSDGYV
+1279 KDSNGYV

-1450 VITGPESR
+1450 VITGPESK

-1700 GNVYTVTA
+1700 GNVYTVIA

-1784 QIQMDKL
+1784 QIQMAKL

-1802 PVYHKLTYKPDNEAH
+1802 PVYHKLTYKPDNKAH

-1907 FKISVAPVTVGSDG
+1907 FKISVSPVTVGSDG

-2027 VDAVAAGGTDA
+2027 VDAVAAGSTDA

-2058 EGYEIAYWEVN
+2058 EGYEVAYWEVN

-2077 EGAGAQRYELE
+2077 EGTGAQRYELE

-2113 TEMTVRS
+2113 TEMTAKS
-2120 GDFDLANGGCI
+2120 GDSDLANGGYI

-2138 LKFTFAVKRNYE
+2138 LKFSFAVKRSYE

-2162 VFSLAENSGE
+2162 VFSLAEDSGE
-2172 GKLAETADAESG
+2172 GKLTETADAESG

-2196 DGFTGDVTVNATYRK
+2196 DGFTGDVTVNAIYRK
-2211 IAPSVKAEYSLK
+2211 ITPSVKAEYSLK
-2223 VIEKASAGEASGKTH
+2223 VIEKASAGESSGKTH

-2470 DADQY
+2470 IPDLY
-2475 MECTGFTVKTA
+2475 MECTGYTVKTA

-2845 YTITELTKIPDNVV
+2845 YTITDLTKIPDNVV

-3092 VTKNMNISAAFKFRY
+3092 VTKNMNIRAAFKFRY

-3118 SITIRTAEGKTV
+3118 SITIKTAEGKTV

-3145 AKAANSCKL
+3145 AKAANNCKL

-3214 NKADGYDIYAQKCY
+3214 NKADGYDIYAQECY
-3228 VKFDSKSLIK
+3228 VNFNSKSLIK

-3247 VTISGINGKSLAK
+3247 VTISSINGKSLAK
-3260 SDMIKLRVK
+3260 LDTIKLRVK
-3269 AYRLVN
+3269 AYKLVN

-3296 TNIKKVLLPRKSYV
+3296 TNIKKVLLPQKSYV
-3310 LGVKQTIQLKPG
+3310 LGVKQTIKLKPG
-3322 FTKADA
+3322 YTKADA
-3328 SKMVLDGTHGARYL
+3328 SKKVLDGTHGARYL
-3342 YVCTNKNVATVDAKG
+3342 YACTNKNVATVDAKG

>member
-1 MGDSDAHTPLI
+1 
-12 YVSSAATQ
+12 
-20 KFITDNERKGKF
+20 
-32 NMRKRAISWALTA
+32 MRKRAISWALTA

-191 SNGFNGLYATSV
+191 SNGFDGLYATSV

-244 GKIDVN
+244 GKIDVS

-255 ADGTRY
+255 ADGTRS

-272 NSTYSDGLL
+272 NSTYGDGLL

-331 VDVYYGKGNGRFT
+331 VDVYYGKRNGRFT

-362 TDGSWCDYGIGR
+362 AGGSWCDYGIGR

-488 AAYRYVYYDRLTDNY
+488 AAYRYVYYDSLTDNY

-916 TEVFIE
+916 TEVFLE

-953 YVSSNGVTY
+953 RVSSNGVTY

-1265 DSDENYYPCNVSVK
+1265 DSDENYYPCSVSVK

-1294 SDVGGT
+1294 SDVGGA

-1311 DIDGNTYKLASVNA
+1311 DIDGNTYKLTSVNA

-1435 PKSLSGEDVQGDVEF
+1435 PKSLSGENVQGDVEF

-1527 SVKISLERVSYDNTG
+1527 SVKMSLERVSYDNTG

-1556 IKNNKTGEFEDTDK
+1556 IKNNKTGKFEDTDK

-1646 RDYELGSYGVSG
+1646 RDYELGSDGVSG
-1658 LLPGIYDIAVAYVKV
+1658 LLPGIYDIDVAYVKV

-1934 AQRVDGTVTIE
+1934 AQRVDGTVIIE

-1982 LGTISA
+1982 LGTVSA

-2027 VDAVAAGGTDA
+2027 VDAVAAGSADA

-2077 EGAGAQRYELE
+2077 EGADAQRYELE

-2113 TEMTVRS
+2113 TEMTAKS
-2120 GDFDLANGGCI
+2120 GDSDLANGGCI

-2196 DGFTGDVTVNATYRK
+2196 DGFTGDVTVNVTYRK
-2211 IAPSVKAEYSLK
+2211 ITPSVKAEYSLK

-2384 AAAEGYEVADWLVNG
+2384 TAAEGYEVADWLVNG

-2406 KIFAYKVPK
+2406 ETFAYKVPK

-2444 ENVTADEVLEGNS
+2444 ENVTSGETLDGESAD
-2457 AQIRGDRELKFTA
+2457 IRGDRMLKFTA
-2470 DADQY
+2470 IPDQY

-2532 AALGAVTAVYGLDEK
+2532 AALGTVTAVYGLDEK

-2656 TITVAPKDEYNTVE
+2656 TITVTPKDEYNTVE
-2670 HWTVDGADVDSD
+2670 HWTVDGVDVDSD

-2845 YTITELTKIPDNVV
+2845 YTITDLTKIPDNVV

-3118 SITIRTAEGKTV
+3118 SITIKTAEGKTV

-3145 AKAANSCKL
+3145 AKAAKNCKL

-3214 NKADGYDIYAQKCY
+3214 NRADGYDIYAQKCY
-3228 VKFDSKSLIK
+3228 VNFDSKSLIK

-3260 SDMIKLRVK
+3260 LDMIKLRVK
-3269 AYRLVN
+3269 AYKLVN

-3342 YVCTNKNVATVDAKG
+3342 YACTNKNVATVDAKG

>member
-1 MGDSDAHTPLI
+1 
-12 YVSSAATQ
+12 
-20 KFITDNERKGKF
+20 
-32 NMRKRAISWALTA
+32 MRKRAISWALTA

-157 YGFYDLGKDNVKVE
+157 YGFYDLGEDNVKVE

-214 VAELRVHGDKVFSPA
+214 VAELRVHGDKAFSPA

-244 GKIDVN
+244 GKIDVS

-255 ADGTRY
+255 ADGTRS

-272 NSTYSDGLL
+272 NSTYGDGLL

-331 VDVYYGKGNGRFT
+331 VDVYYGKRNGRFT

-362 TDGSWCDYGIGR
+362 AGGSWCDYGIGR

-488 AAYRYVYYDRLTDNY
+488 AAYRYVYYDSLTDNY

-878 KLKYAYQSGG
+878 KLKYTYQSGG

-916 TEVFIE
+916 TEVFLE

-941 VTSSQHAGLGHT
+941 VTSSQHAGLGYT
-953 YVSSNGVTY
+953 RVSSNGVTY

-1210 NDTENKDL
+1210 NDTQNKDL

-1233 VENVTKER
+1233 LENVTKER

-1250 REYILVSDGTNYMWK
+1250 MEYILVSDGTNYMWK
-1265 DSDENYYPCNVSVK
+1265 DSDENYYPCSVSVK

-1311 DIDGNTYKLASVNA
+1311 DIDGNTYKLISVNA
-1325 DDYAGEKVSY
+1325 ADYAGEKVSY

-1375 VADSE
+1375 VAGSE

-1450 VITGPESR
+1450 VITGPESK

-1527 SVKISLERVSYDNTG
+1527 SVKMSLERVSYDNTG

-1784 QIQMDKL
+1784 QIQMAKL

-1907 FKISVAPVTVGSDG
+1907 FKISVSPVTVGSDG

-2027 VDAVAAGGTDA
+2027 VDAVATGSTDA

-2113 TEMTVRS
+2113 TEMTARS
-2120 GDFDLANGGCI
+2120 GDSDLANGGCI

-2162 VFSLAENSGE
+2162 VFSLAEDSGE
-2172 GKLAETADAESG
+2172 GKLAETADSESG

-2321 KITVDGDSSD
+2321 KVTVDGDSSD
-2331 VTVMAGL
+2331 MTVMAGL

-2384 AAAEGYEVADWLVNG
+2384 TAAEGYEVADWLVNG

-2444 ENVTADEVLEGNS
+2444 ENVTSGETLYGESAD
-2457 AQIRGDRELKFTA
+2457 IRGDRMLKFTA
-2470 DADQY
+2470 IPDLY
-2475 MECTGFTVKTA
+2475 MECTGYTVKTSDGEKQYSA
-2486 EGTKDYTAEE
+2486 SE
-2496 LGSNVFVVDKVA
+2496 LNGDVLVIDKVS
-2508 SDIDVVAH
+2508 SDTDVTAH
-2516 FAKQEL
+2516 FAKKEL
-2522 KSVITFEAND
+2522 KAVITFAAND
-2532 AALGAVTAVYGLDEK
+2532 PALGTVAAVYGADKK
-2547 AEITS
+2547 AIVS
-2552 GDSQVSGGDAV
+2552 GDSQIAGGDV
-2563 FTAAPADGQMIEGW
+2563 IFTAAPAEGQMIEGW
-2577 YLDPECTQAIEGTEL
+2577 YKNPECTEAIEGTNQ
-2592 EQTTYEVKTI
+2592 EQPEYSAHAV
-2602 YTDVAVYVKFVEI
+2602 YADLAVYVKFVEI

-2621 VGTTGTG
+2621 LGINGTGTADIEAESEG
-2628 SAKIT
+2628 VKLDIA
-2633 ASSDGEELEIVSG
+2633 SG
-2646 EVKLKRHKDL
+2646 EVKVKRHADL
-2656 TITVAPKDEYNTVE
+2656 KVTVRPRDVYNTVE
-2670 HWTVDGADVDSD
+2670 YWIVDGEEVDKT
-2682 ELTYKLTDITKDA
+2682 ELTYQIDDLTEDRSV
-2695 EIYAYIAP
+2695 YAYVSP
-2703 SLLVNVIFKNEDEVK
+2703 SLLVDVIFKDSDPVK
-2718 KYDNIDISTG
+2718 KYDKIDIRAG
-2728 YVGEDGDI
+2728 YVAEDGDE
-2736 SGLKP
+2736 SGLKV
-2741 INAENNLV
+2741 INAENNSV
-2749 RIGSG
+2749 RVGSG
-2754 KDVRFAI
+2754 KDVSFEI
-2761 TPSDDYMIQ
+2761 TPGDDYMIQ
-2770 AWTVKYIRGGKVV
+2770 SWTVRYMRGDRIV
-2783 KEESGTD
+2783 KEESGKD
-2790 FGFTNEIL
+2790 FGFTNKIL
-2798 LNDVTNS
+2798 LKNVTNS
-2805 IEVSAELVDRV
+2805 IEVSAELVDKK
-2816 GYAIPVE
+2816 GYYIPAEGYYNQANELVTNSVE
-2823 GNYDRDNNLI
+2823 G
-2833 ETAGGESTPETA
+2833 EAGSEAA
-2845 YTITELTKIPDNVV
+2845 YTVSELTKQPDNVV
-2859 FKNDN
+2859 FRAED
-2864 GVVLDNMV
+2864 GSVIDNMV
-2872 RENGDASVVITPA
+2872 RANGDASVTITP
-2885 EGWRIRDII
+2885 ENGWRIRGITVSDAISGQ
-2894 IDEPENAENSEES
+2894 E
-2907 ENIMSV
+2907 ENIMTV
-2913 QPVLAEDGTETGA
+2913 TPVRAEDGTETGA
-2926 YLVSDVNVT
+2926 YRVVSENVT
-2935 KNMEFKVDAVKL
+2935 ENMTFTVDAVRL
-2947 YSVTIADTEHGNIKV
+2947 YTVNIADTQHGKITVIKE
-2962 TKPDGTEVENGEMID
+2962 DGTEVSNGQIVD
-2977 EKTVLTYTATPDMY
+2977 EGTLLTYTAVPDKY
-2991 YDFDAWTEDAAD
+2991 YDFDTWTDDAAD
-3003 QAEST
+3003 QTEST
-3008 FEKALDGSI
+3008 FEQALDGNI
-3017 TVGAAFKARYAKVS
+3017 TVGAAFKARYAKVN
-3031 IATVKNGTV
+3031 IASVKNGKITV
-3040 TVTTADGKKISNGQL
+3040 KTADGKKIANGQL
-3055 VQEGTDIICKAIPAK
+3055 VQEGTVIVCKAVPAK

-3079 DAKGKTG
+3079 DAKGKKG
-3086 TTVKLT
+3086 GTVKLT
-3092 VTKNMNISAAFKFRY
+3092 VTKNMKISAAFKYRY
-3107 VKVAIG
+3107 VKIAIG
-3113 KTENG
+3113 KTVNG
-3118 SITIRTAEGKTV
+3118 TISVKTADGKTV
-3130 KNGAS
+3130 KNGSA
-3135 VIEGTVLICT
+3135 IKEGTVIVCT
-3145 AKAANSCKL
+3145 AKAAKNCKL
-3154 GSWTG
+3154 GYWSG
-3159 SFKSTKTSVKV
+3159 SFKSTKTSVRV
-3170 AANKNMKINARFV
+3170 AANNNMTINAKFV
-3183 AKIPAQNTAGIN
+3183 AQIPARDTAGIN
-3195 KNIHAVVSGN
+3195 KNIQTAITN
-3205 KVTVVWGKV
+3205 KSLTIKWGKV
-3214 NKADGYDIYAQKCY
+3214 AGANGYDVFMQNCSKKMDTKNP
-3228 VKFDSKSLIK
+3228 VKT
-3238 SVKGASATR
+3238 VRGASSNKT
-3247 VTISGINGKSLAK
+3247 TITKMHGTALSKCGIVK
-3260 SDMIKLRVK
+3260 IQVK
-3269 AYRLVN
+3269 AYKLVN
-3275 GKKKYIDNSVMLHIV
+3275 GKKKYIDKSVLLHIV
-3290 TNSSKY
+3290 LNSEKR
-3296 TNIKKVLLPRKSYV
+3296 TNIKKVTLAKKAYTMS
-3310 LGVKQTIQLKPG
+3310 VKRAVTLKPV
-3322 FTKADA
+3322 FTPANA
-3328 SKMVLDGTHGARYL
+3328 SKLLLGAEHGPRAFY
-3342 YVCTNKNVATVDAKG
+3342 YSTNTNVAIVDAKG
-3357 RIKAKAAGKCTVYV
+3357 VVKAKASGKCTIYV
-3371 IAVNG
+3371 ISISGVSSP
-3376 TTQAV
+3376 V
-3381 QIIVK
+3381 QITVR

>member
-1 MGDSDAHTPLI
+1 
-12 YVSSAATQ
+12 
-20 KFITDNERKGKF
+20 
-32 NMRKRAISWALTA
+32 MRKRAISWALTA

-214 VAELRVHGDKVFSPA
+214 VAELRVHGDKVFSPT
-229 GWKSIKTVIDGKEYR
+229 GMKSIKTAIDGKEYR
-244 GKIDVN
+244 GKIDVS

-255 ADGTRY
+255 ADGTR
-261 SIATLTPTLNK
+261 SSVATLTPTLNK
-272 NSTYSDGLL
+272 NSTYGNGFL

-427 LNEVSLGDTDGRKQ
+427 LNEVSLGDTDGGKQ

-488 AAYRYVYYDRLTDNY
+488 AAYRYVYYDSLTDNY

-774 GASFEYANTKTT
+774 GASFEYANTQTT

-916 TEVFIE
+916 TEVFLE

-953 YVSSNGVTY
+953 RVSSNGVTY

-1020 TTRNSVSLEWS
+1020 TTRKSVSLEWS

-1265 DSDENYYPCNVSVK
+1265 DSNENYYPCSVSVK

-1435 PKSLSGEDVQGDVEF
+1435 PKSLSGENVQGDVEF

-1527 SVKISLERVSYDNTG
+1527 SVKMSLERVSYDNTG

-1556 IKNNKTGEFEDTDK
+1556 IKNNKTGKFEDTDK

-1646 RDYELGSYGVSG
+1646 RDYELGSDGVSG
-1658 LLPGIYDIAVAYVKV
+1658 LLPGIYDIDVAYVKV

-1934 AQRVDGTVTIE
+1934 AQRVDGTVIIE

-2027 VDAVAAGGTDA
+2027 VDAVAAGSADA

-2077 EGAGAQRYELE
+2077 EGADAQRYELE

-2113 TEMTVRS
+2113 TEMTAKS
-2120 GDFDLANGGCI
+2120 GDSDLANGGCI

-2196 DGFTGDVTVNATYRK
+2196 DGFTEDVTVNVTYRK
-2211 IAPSVKAEYSLK
+2211 ITPSVKAEYSLK

-2384 AAAEGYEVADWLVNG
+2384 TAAEGYEVADWLVNG

-2406 KIFAYKVPK
+2406 ETFAYKVPK

-2444 ENVTADEVLEGNS
+2444 ENVTSGETLDGESAD
-2457 AQIRGDRELKFTA
+2457 IRGDRMLKFTA
-2470 DADQY
+2470 IPDQY

-2516 FAKQEL
+2516 FTKQEL

-2532 AALGAVTAVYGLDEK
+2532 AALGTVTAVYGLDEK

-2656 TITVAPKDEYNTVE
+2656 TITVTPKDEYNTVE
-2670 HWTVDGADVDSD
+2670 HWTVDGVDVDSD

-2728 YVGEDGDI
+2728 YAGEDGDI

-2783 KEESGTD
+2783 KEESGAD

-2845 YTITELTKIPDNVV
+2845 YTITDLTKIPDNVV

-3118 SITIRTAEGKTV
+3118 SITIKTAEGKTV

-3145 AKAANSCKL
+3145 AKAAKNCKL

-3214 NKADGYDIYAQKCY
+3214 NRADGYDIYAQKCY
-3228 VKFDSKSLIK
+3228 VNFDSKSLIK

-3260 SDMIKLRVK
+3260 LDMIKLRVK
-3269 AYRLVN
+3269 AYKLVN

-3342 YVCTNKNVATVDAKG
+3342 YACTNKNVATVDAKG

>member
-1 MGDSDAHTPLI
+1 
-12 YVSSAATQ
+12 
-20 KFITDNERKGKF
+20 
-32 NMRKRAISWALTA
+32 MRKRAISWALTA

-157 YGFYDLGKDNVKVE
+157 YGFYDLGEDNVKVE

-214 VAELRVHGDKVFSPA
+214 VAELRVHGDKVFGPA

-244 GKIDVN
+244 GKIDVS

-255 ADGTRY
+255 ADGTRS

-272 NSTYSDGLL
+272 NSTYGDGLL

-331 VDVYYGKGNGRFT
+331 VDVYYGKRNGRFT

-362 TDGSWCDYGIGR
+362 TGGSWCDYGIGR

-488 AAYRYVYYDRLTDNY
+488 AAYRYVYYDSLTDNY

-739 SSNTVSANLSISV
+739 SSNTVSTNLSISV

-878 KLKYAYQSGG
+878 KLKYTYQSGG

-916 TEVFIE
+916 TEVFLE

-941 VTSSQHAGLGHT
+941 VTSSQHAGLGYT
-953 YVSSNGVTY
+953 RVSSNGVTY

-1149 NGWRSVSTGGSNPTL
+1149 NGWRSVSTGGSNPAL

-1265 DSDENYYPCNVSVK
+1265 DSNENYYPCSVSVK

-1294 SDVGGT
+1294 SDVGGA

-1311 DIDGNTYKLASVNA
+1311 DIDGNTYKLTSVNA

-1450 VITGPESR
+1450 VITGPESK

-1497 SISDSMAIYTSFEGK
+1497 SISDSMSIYTSFEGK

-1527 SVKISLERVSYDNTG
+1527 SVKMSLEKVSYDNTG

-1646 RDYELGSYGVSG
+1646 RDYELRSYGVSG
-1658 LLPGIYDIAVAYVKV
+1658 LLPGIYDIDVAYVKV

-1844 KVRLTAVPAAGYVL
+1844 KVRLTAIPAAGYVL

-1907 FKISVAPVTVGSDG
+1907 FKISVSPVTVGSDG

-1934 AQRVDGTVTIE
+1934 AQRVDGTVIIE

-1982 LGTISA
+1982 LGTVSA

-2027 VDAVAAGGTDA
+2027 VDAVVAGGTDA

-2113 TEMTVRS
+2113 TEMTARS
-2120 GDFDLANGGCI
+2120 GDSDLANGGCI

-2211 IAPSVKAEYSLK
+2211 ISPSVKAEYSLK

-2384 AAAEGYEVADWLVNG
+2384 TAAEGYEVADWLVNG

-2421 RAVFDRPVYKITWSA
+2421 RAVFDRPVYRITWSA

-2444 ENVTADEVLEGNS
+2444 ENVTSGETLYGESAD
-2457 AQIRGDRELKFTA
+2457 IRGDRMLKFTA
-2470 DADQY
+2470 IPDLY
-2475 MECTGFTVKTA
+2475 MECTGYTVKTSDGEKQYSA
-2486 EGTKDYTAEE
+2486 SE
-2496 LGSNVFVVDKVA
+2496 LNGDVLVIDKVS
-2508 SDIDVVAH
+2508 SDTDVTAH
-2516 FAKQEL
+2516 FAKKEL
-2522 KSVITFEAND
+2522 KAVITFAAND
-2532 AALGAVTAVYGLDEK
+2532 PDLGTVSAVYGADKK
-2547 AEITS
+2547 AIVS
-2552 GDSQVSGGDAV
+2552 GDSQIAGGDV
-2563 FTAAPADGQMIEGW
+2563 IFTAAPAEGQMIEGW
-2577 YLDPECTQAIEGTEL
+2577 YKNPECTEAIEGTNQ
-2592 EQTTYEVKTI
+2592 EQPEYSAHAV
-2602 YTDVAVYVKFVEI
+2602 YADLAVYVKFVEI

-2621 VGTTGTG
+2621 LGINGTGTADIEAESEG
-2628 SAKIT
+2628 VKLDIA
-2633 ASSDGEELEIVSG
+2633 SG
-2646 EVKLKRHKDL
+2646 EVKVKRHADL
-2656 TITVAPKDEYNTVE
+2656 KVTVRPRDVYNTVE
-2670 HWTVDGADVDSD
+2670 YWIVDGEEVDKT
-2682 ELTYKLTDITKDA
+2682 ELTYQIDDLTEDRSV
-2695 EIYAYIAP
+2695 YAYVSP
-2703 SLLVNVIFKNEDEVK
+2703 SLLVDVIFKDSDPVK
-2718 KYDNIDISTG
+2718 KYDKIDIRAG
-2728 YVGEDGDI
+2728 YVAEDGDE
-2736 SGLKP
+2736 SGLKV
-2741 INAENNLV
+2741 INAENNSV
-2749 RIGSG
+2749 RVGSG
-2754 KDVRFAI
+2754 KDVSFEI
-2761 TPSDDYMIQ
+2761 TPGDDYMIQ
-2770 AWTVKYIRGGKVV
+2770 SWTVRYMRGDRIV
-2783 KEESGTD
+2783 KEESGKD
-2790 FGFTNEIL
+2790 FGFTNKIL
-2798 LNDVTNS
+2798 LKNVTNS
-2805 IEVSAELVDRV
+2805 IEVSAELVDKK
-2816 GYAIPVE
+2816 GYYIPAEGYYNQANELVTNSVE
-2823 GNYDRDNNLI
+2823 G
-2833 ETAGGESTPETA
+2833 EAGSEAA
-2845 YTITELTKIPDNVV
+2845 YTVSELTKQPDNVV
-2859 FKNDN
+2859 FRAED
-2864 GVVLDNMV
+2864 GSVIDNMV
-2872 RENGDASVVITPA
+2872 RANGDASVTITP
-2885 EGWRIRDII
+2885 ENGWRIRGITVSDAISGQ
-2894 IDEPENAENSEES
+2894 E
-2907 ENIMSV
+2907 ENIMTV
-2913 QPVLAEDGTETGA
+2913 TPVRAEDGTETGA
-2926 YLVSDVNVT
+2926 YRVVSENVT
-2935 KNMEFKVDAVKL
+2935 ENMTFTVDAVRL
-2947 YSVTIADTEHGNIKV
+2947 YTVNIADTQHGKITVIKE
-2962 TKPDGTEVENGEMID
+2962 DGTEVSNGQIVD
-2977 EKTVLTYTATPDMY
+2977 EGTLLTYTAVPDKY
-2991 YDFDAWTEDAAD
+2991 YDFDTWTDDAAD
-3003 QAEST
+3003 QTEST
-3008 FEKALDGSI
+3008 FEQALDGNI
-3017 TVGAAFKARYAKVS
+3017 TVGAAFKARYAKVN
-3031 IATVKNGTV
+3031 IASVKNGKITV
-3040 TVTTADGKKISNGQL
+3040 KTADGKKIANGQL
-3055 VQEGTDIICKAIPAK
+3055 VQEGTVIVCKAVPAK

-3079 DAKGKTG
+3079 DAKGKKG
-3086 TTVKLT
+3086 GTVKLT
-3092 VTKNMNISAAFKFRY
+3092 VTKNMKISAAFKYRY
-3107 VKVAIG
+3107 VKIAIG
-3113 KTENG
+3113 KTVNG
-3118 SITIRTAEGKTV
+3118 TISVKTADGKTV
-3130 KNGAS
+3130 KNGSA
-3135 VIEGTVLICT
+3135 IKEGTVIVCT
-3145 AKAANSCKL
+3145 AKAAKNCKL
-3154 GSWTG
+3154 GYWSG
-3159 SFKSTKTSVKV
+3159 SFKSTKTSVRV
-3170 AANKNMKINARFV
+3170 AANNNMTINAKFV
-3183 AKIPAQNTAGIN
+3183 AQIPARDTAGIN
-3195 KNIHAVVSGN
+3195 KNIQTAITN
-3205 KVTVVWGKV
+3205 KSLTIKWGKV
-3214 NKADGYDIYAQKCY
+3214 AGANGYDVFMQNCSKKMDTKNP
-3228 VKFDSKSLIK
+3228 VKT
-3238 SVKGASATR
+3238 VRGASSNKT
-3247 VTISGINGKSLAK
+3247 TITKMHGTALSKCGIVK
-3260 SDMIKLRVK
+3260 IQVK
-3269 AYRLVN
+3269 AYKLVN
-3275 GKKKYIDNSVMLHIV
+3275 GKKKYIDKSVLLHIV
-3290 TNSSKY
+3290 LNSEKR
-3296 TNIKKVLLPRKSYV
+3296 TNIKKVTLAKKAYTMS
-3310 LGVKQTIQLKPG
+3310 VKRAVTLKPV
-3322 FTKADA
+3322 FTPANA
-3328 SKMVLDGTHGARYL
+3328 SKLLLGAEHGPRAFY
-3342 YVCTNKNVATVDAKG
+3342 YSTNTNVAIVDANG
-3357 RIKAKAAGKCTVYV
+3357 VVKAKASGKCTIYV
-3371 IAVNG
+3371 ISISGVSSP
-3376 TTQAV
+3376 V
-3381 QIIVK
+3381 QITVR

>member
-1 MGDSDAHTPLI
+1 
-12 YVSSAATQ
+12 
-20 KFITDNERKGKF
+20 
-32 NMRKRAISWALTA
+32 MRKRAISWALTA

-157 YGFYDLGKDNVKVE
+157 YGFYDLGEDNVKVE

-191 SNGFNGLYATSV
+191 SNGFSGLYATSV

-427 LNEVSLGDTDGRKQ
+427 LNEVSLGDTDGGKQ

-488 AAYRYVYYDRLTDNY
+488 AAYRYVYYDSLTDNY

-774 GASFEYANTKTT
+774 GASFEYANTQTT

-916 TEVFIE
+916 TEVFLE

-953 YVSSNGVTY
+953 RVSSNGVTY

-1020 TTRNSVSLEWS
+1020 TTRKSVSLEWS

-1265 DSDENYYPCNVSVK
+1265 DSNENYYPCSVSVK

-1450 VITGPESR
+1450 VITGPESK

-1497 SISDSMAIYTSFEGK
+1497 SISDSMSIYTSFEGK

-1527 SVKISLERVSYDNTG
+1527 SVKMSLERVSYDNTG

-1556 IKNNKTGEFEDTDK
+1556 IKNNKTGKFEDTDK

-1604 RAQLEIAAQDT
+1604 RTQLEIAAQDT

-1646 RDYELGSYGVSG
+1646 RDYKLGSYGVSG
-1658 LLPGIYDIAVAYVKV
+1658 LLPGIYDIDVAYVKV

-1934 AQRVDGTVTIE
+1934 AQRVDGTVIIE

-1982 LGTISA
+1982 LGTVSA

-2027 VDAVAAGGTDA
+2027 VDAVAAGSADA

-2077 EGAGAQRYELE
+2077 EGADAQRYELE

-2113 TEMTVRS
+2113 TEMTAKS
-2120 GDFDLANGGCI
+2120 GDSDLANGGCI

-2196 DGFTGDVTVNATYRK
+2196 DGFTGDVTVNVTYRK
-2211 IAPSVKAEYSLK
+2211 ITPSVKAEYSLK

-2384 AAAEGYEVADWLVNG
+2384 TAAEGYEVADWLVNG

-2406 KIFAYKVPK
+2406 ETFAYKVPK

-2444 ENVTADEVLEGNS
+2444 ENVTSGETLDGESAD
-2457 AQIRGDRELKFTA
+2457 IRGDRMLKFTA
-2470 DADQY
+2470 IPDQY

-2516 FAKQEL
+2516 FTKQEL

-2532 AALGAVTAVYGLDEK
+2532 AALGTVTAVYGLDEK

-2656 TITVAPKDEYNTVE
+2656 TITVTPKDEYNTVE
-2670 HWTVDGADVDSD
+2670 HWTVDGVDVDSD

-2728 YVGEDGDI
+2728 YAGEDGDI

-2783 KEESGTD
+2783 KEESGAD

-2845 YTITELTKIPDNVV
+2845 YTITDLTKIPDNVV

-2894 IDEPENAENSEES
+2894 IDEPENAENSEGS

-2962 TKPDGTEVENGEMID
+2962 TKPDGTEVKNGEMID

-3118 SITIRTAEGKTV
+3118 SITIKTAEGKTV

-3145 AKAANSCKL
+3145 AKAAKNCKL

-3195 KNIHAVVSGN
+3195 KNIHAVVSRN

-3214 NKADGYDIYAQKCY
+3214 NRADGYDIYAQKCY
-3228 VKFDSKSLIK
+3228 VNFDSKSLIK

-3260 SDMIKLRVK
+3260 LDMIKLRVK
-3269 AYRLVN
+3269 AYKLVN

-3290 TNSSKY
+3290 TNSGKY

-3342 YVCTNKNVATVDAKG
+3342 YACTNKNVATVDAKG

>member
-1 MGDSDAHTPLI
+1 
-12 YVSSAATQ
+12 
-20 KFITDNERKGKF
+20 
-32 NMRKRAISWALTA
+32 MRKRAISWALTA

-157 YGFYDLGKDNVKVE
+157 YGFYDLGEDNVKVE

-191 SNGFNGLYATSV
+191 SNGFDGLYATSV

-214 VAELRVHGDKVFSPA
+214 VAELRVHGDKVFGPA

-427 LNEVSLGDTDGRKQ
+427 LNEVSLGDTDGGKQ

-488 AAYRYVYYDRLTDNY
+488 AAYRYVYYDSLTDNY

-533 PVNAPMALACADL
+533 PVNAPLALACADL

-1020 TTRNSVSLEWS
+1020 TTRKSVSLEWS

-1265 DSDENYYPCNVSVK
+1265 DSDENYYPCSVSVK

-1294 SDVGGT
+1294 SDVGGA

-1311 DIDGNTYKLASVNA
+1311 DIDGNTYKLTSVNA

-1435 PKSLSGEDVQGDVEF
+1435 PKSLSGENVQGDVEF

-1527 SVKISLERVSYDNTG
+1527 SVKMSLERVSYDNTG
-1542 KLQDITDDSEYTVK
+1542 KLQDITYDSEYTVK
-1556 IKNNKTGEFEDTDK
+1556 IKNNKTGKFEDTDK

-1646 RDYELGSYGVSG
+1646 RDYELGSDGVSG
-1658 LLPGIYDIAVAYVKV
+1658 LLPGIYDIDVAYVKV

-1934 AQRVDGTVTIE
+1934 AQRVDGTVIIE

-1982 LGTISA
+1982 LGTVSA

-2027 VDAVAAGGTDA
+2027 VDAVAAGSADA

-2077 EGAGAQRYELE
+2077 EGADAQRYELE

-2113 TEMTVRS
+2113 TEMTAKS
-2120 GDFDLANGGCI
+2120 GDSDLANGGCI

-2196 DGFTGDVTVNATYRK
+2196 DGFTGDVTVNVTYRK
-2211 IAPSVKAEYSLK
+2211 ITPSVKAEYSLK

-2384 AAAEGYEVADWLVNG
+2384 TAAEGYEVADWLVNG

-2406 KIFAYKVPK
+2406 ETFAYKVPK

-2444 ENVTADEVLEGNS
+2444 ENVTSGETLDGESAD
-2457 AQIRGDRELKFTA
+2457 IRGDRMLKFTA
-2470 DADQY
+2470 IPDQY

-2516 FAKQEL
+2516 FTKQEL

-2532 AALGAVTAVYGLDEK
+2532 AALGTVTAVYGLDEK

-2656 TITVAPKDEYNTVE
+2656 TITVTPKDEYNTVE
-2670 HWTVDGADVDSD
+2670 HWTVDGVDVDSD

-2728 YVGEDGDI
+2728 YAGEDGDI

-2783 KEESGTD
+2783 KEESGAD

-2845 YTITELTKIPDNVV
+2845 YTITDLTKIPDNVV

-3118 SITIRTAEGKTV
+3118 SITIKTAEGKTV

-3145 AKAANSCKL
+3145 AKAAKNCKL

-3214 NKADGYDIYAQKCY
+3214 NRADGYDIYAQKCY
-3228 VKFDSKSLIK
+3228 VNFDSKSLIK

-3260 SDMIKLRVK
+3260 LDMIKLRVK
-3269 AYRLVN
+3269 AYKLVN

-3342 YVCTNKNVATVDAKG
+3342 YACTNKNVATVDAKG

>member
-1 MGDSDAHTPLI
+1 
-12 YVSSAATQ
+12 
-20 KFITDNERKGKF
+20 
-32 NMRKRAISWALTA
+32 MRKRAISWALTA

-157 YGFYDLGKDNVKVE
+157 YGFYDLGEDNVKVE

-191 SNGFNGLYATSV
+191 SNGFSGLYATSV

-427 LNEVSLGDTDGRKQ
+427 LNEVSLGDTDGGKQ

-488 AAYRYVYYDRLTDNY
+488 AAYRYVYYDSLTDNY

-533 PVNAPMALACADL
+533 PVNAPLALACADL

-774 GASFEYANTKTT
+774 GASFEYANTQTT

-916 TEVFIE
+916 TEVFLE

-953 YVSSNGVTY
+953 RVSSNGVTY

-1020 TTRNSVSLEWS
+1020 TTRKSVSLEWS

-1265 DSDENYYPCNVSVK
+1265 DSDENYYPCSVSVK

-1294 SDVGGT
+1294 SDVGGA

-1311 DIDGNTYKLASVNA
+1311 DIDGNTYKLTSVNA

-1435 PKSLSGEDVQGDVEF
+1435 PKSLSGENVQGDVEF

-1527 SVKISLERVSYDNTG
+1527 SVKMSLERVSYDNTG

-1556 IKNNKTGEFEDTDK
+1556 IKNNKTGKFEDTDK

-1646 RDYELGSYGVSG
+1646 RDYELGSDGVSG
-1658 LLPGIYDIAVAYVKV
+1658 LLPGIYDIDVAYVKV

-1934 AQRVDGTVTIE
+1934 AQRVDGTVIIE

-1982 LGTISA
+1982 LGTVSA

-2027 VDAVAAGGTDA
+2027 VDAVAAGSADA

-2077 EGAGAQRYELE
+2077 EGADAQRYELE

-2113 TEMTVRS
+2113 TEMTAKS
-2120 GDFDLANGGCI
+2120 GDSDLANGGCI

-2196 DGFTGDVTVNATYRK
+2196 DGFTGDVTVNVTYRK
-2211 IAPSVKAEYSLK
+2211 ITPSVKAEYSLK

-2384 AAAEGYEVADWLVNG
+2384 TAAEGYEVADWLVNG

-2406 KIFAYKVPK
+2406 ETFAYKVPK

-2444 ENVTADEVLEGNS
+2444 ENVTSGETLDGESAD
-2457 AQIRGDRELKFTA
+2457 IRGDRMLKFTA
-2470 DADQY
+2470 IPDQY

-2845 YTITELTKIPDNVV
+2845 YTITDLTKIPDNVV

-3118 SITIRTAEGKTV
+3118 SITIKTAEGKTV

-3145 AKAANSCKL
+3145 AKAAKNCKL

-3214 NKADGYDIYAQKCY
+3214 NRADGYDIYAQKCY
-3228 VKFDSKSLIK
+3228 VNFDSKSLIK

-3260 SDMIKLRVK
+3260 LDMIKLRVK
-3269 AYRLVN
+3269 AYKLVN

-3342 YVCTNKNVATVDAKG
+3342 YACTNKNVATVDAKG

>member
-1 MGDSDAHTPLI
+1 
-12 YVSSAATQ
+12 
-20 KFITDNERKGKF
+20 
-32 NMRKRAISWALTA
+32 MRKRAISWALTA

-157 YGFYDLGKDNVKVE
+157 YGFYDLGEDNVKVE

-427 LNEVSLGDTDGRKQ
+427 LNEVSLGDTDGGKQ

-488 AAYRYVYYDRLTDNY
+488 AAYRYVYYDSLTDNY

-533 PVNAPMALACADL
+533 PVNAPLALACADL

-1265 DSDENYYPCNVSVK
+1265 DSNENYYPCSVSVK

-1450 VITGPESR
+1450 VITGPESK

-1527 SVKISLERVSYDNTG
+1527 SVKMSLERVSYDNTG

-1604 RAQLEIAAQDT
+1604 MAQLEIAAQDT

-1631 TGLKAWDTDIMPQRD
+1631 TGLKTWDTDIMPQRD
-1646 RDYELGSYGVSG
+1646 RDYELGSVGVSG
-1658 LLPGIYDIAVAYVKV
+1658 LLPGIYDIDVAYVKV

-1784 QIQMDKL
+1784 QIQMAKL

-1907 FKISVAPVTVGSDG
+1907 FKISVSPVTVGSDG

-1970 LLDGWSAADGQE
+1970 LLDGWLAADGQE

-2027 VDAVAAGGTDA
+2027 VDAVANGSADA
-2038 LVSGD
+2038 LASGD

-2077 EGAGAQRYELE
+2077 EGADAQRYELE

-2113 TEMTVRS
+2113 TEMTAKS
-2120 GDFDLANGGCI
+2120 GDSDLANGGCI

-2138 LKFTFAVKRNYE
+2138 LKFTFAAKRNYE

-2162 VFSLAENSGE
+2162 VFSLAEDSGE

-2196 DGFTGDVTVNATYRK
+2196 DGFTGDVTVNATYKK
-2211 IAPSVKAEYSLK
+2211 ITPSVKAEYSLK
-2223 VIEKASAGEASGKTH
+2223 VIEKASAGETSGKTH

-2252 YIQIGDTISDATE
+2252 YIQIGDTVSDATA

-2321 KITVDGDSSD
+2321 KITVAGDSSD

-2369 SGDMIGAASY
+2369 SGDMIGAASD

-2406 KIFAYKVPK
+2406 KTFAYKVPK

-2421 RAVFDRPVYKITWSA
+2421 RAVFDRPVYRITWSA
-2436 DGAGQIEA
+2436 DGDGQIEA
-2444 ENVTADEVLEGNS
+2444 ENVTSGETLDGESAD
-2457 AQIRGDRELKFTA
+2457 IRGDRTLKFTA
-2470 DADQY
+2470 IPDQY
-2475 MECTGFTVKTA
+2475 MECTGYTVRTS
-2486 EGTKDYTAEE
+2486 EGERQYSASEPNGDV
-2496 LGSNVFVVDKVA
+2496 LVIDKVS
-2508 SDIDVVAH
+2508 SDTDVTAH
-2516 FAKQEL
+2516 FAKKEL
-2522 KSVITFEAND
+2522 KAVITFAAND
-2532 AALGAVTAVYGLDEK
+2532 SDLGTVSAVYGTDKK
-2547 AEITS
+2547 AI
-2552 GDSQVSGGDAV
+2552 VSGESQIAGGDV
-2563 FTAAPADGQMIEGW
+2563 IFTAVPAEGQMIEGW
-2577 YLDPECTQAIEGTEL
+2577 YKNPECTEAIEGTNQ
-2592 EQTTYEVKTI
+2592 EQSEYSAHAV
-2602 YTDVAVYVKFVEI
+2602 YADLAVYVKFVEI

-2621 VGTTGTG
+2621 LGINGTGTADIEAESEG
-2628 SAKIT
+2628 VKLDIA
-2633 ASSDGEELEIVSG
+2633 SG
-2646 EVKLKRHKDL
+2646 EVKVKRHADL
-2656 TITVAPKDEYNTVE
+2656 KVIVRPRDVYNTVE
-2670 HWTVDGADVDSD
+2670 YWIVDGEEVDKT
-2682 ELTYKLTDITKDA
+2682 ELTYQIDDLTEDRSV
-2695 EIYAYIAP
+2695 YAYVSP
-2703 SLLVNVIFKNEDEVK
+2703 SLLVDVIFKDSDPVK
-2718 KYDNIDISTG
+2718 KYDKIDIRAG
-2728 YVGEDGDI
+2728 YVAEDGDE
-2736 SGLKP
+2736 SGLKV
-2741 INAENNLV
+2741 INAENNSV
-2749 RIGSG
+2749 RVGSG
-2754 KDVRFAI
+2754 KDVSFEI
-2761 TPSDDYMIQ
+2761 TPGDDYMIQ
-2770 AWTVKYIRGGKVV
+2770 SWTVRYMRGDRVV
-2783 KEESGTD
+2783 KEESGKD
-2790 FGFTNEIL
+2790 FGFTNKIL
-2798 LNDVTNS
+2798 LKNVTNS
-2805 IEVSAELVDRV
+2805 IEVSAELVDRK
-2816 GYAIPVE
+2816 GYYIPAE
-2823 GNYDRDNNLI
+2823 GYYNQANELVTNSA
-2833 ETAGGESTPETA
+2833 EGEAGSEAA
-2845 YTITELTKIPDNVV
+2845 YTVSELTKQPDNVV
-2859 FKNDN
+2859 FRAED
-2864 GVVLDNMV
+2864 GSVIDNMV
-2872 RENGDASVVITPA
+2872 RANGDAGVTITP
-2885 EGWRIRDII
+2885 ENGWRIRGITVSDAVSGQ
-2894 IDEPENAENSEES
+2894 EENL
-2907 ENIMSV
+2907 MTV
-2913 QPVLAEDGTETGA
+2913 TPVLADDGTESGSYRVVSENVTENMTFTVDAVRLYTVSIADTQHGKITVTKEDGTE
-2926 YLVSDVNVT
+2926 VSNGQT
-2935 KNMEFKVDAVKL
+2935 VD
-2947 YSVTIADTEHGNIKV
+2947 E
-2962 TKPDGTEVENGEMID
+2962 GTL
-2977 EKTVLTYTATPDMY
+2977 LTYTAVPDKY
-2991 YDFDAWTEDAAD
+2991 YDFDAWTDDVAD

-3008 FEKALDGSI
+3008 FAETLDGNI
-3017 TVGAAFKARYAKVS
+3017 TVGAAFKPRYAKVKIWS
-3031 IATVKNGTV
+3031 VQNGKIQVVTAGGRKVSDGDTVR
-3040 TVTTADGKKISNGQL
+3040 
-3055 VQEGTDIICKAIPAK
+3055 EGTILVCTAVPDA
-3070 HCDLSAWGG
+3070 HCDLSAWAA

-3086 TTVKLT
+3086 KTVRLR
-3092 VTKNMNISAAFKFRY
+3092 VTKDMSVRAAFKFRY
-3107 VKVAIG
+3107 SRV
-3113 KTENG
+3113 
-3118 SITIRTAEGKTV
+3118 TIAKTV
-3130 KNGAS
+3130 NGQITVKTADGRTLKS
-3135 VIEGTVLICT
+3135 GSKIKEGSTIICT
-3145 AKAANSCKL
+3145 AKPAKNCVLRTWSGNVTGKQTVRKVVVNKDITVNAKFAAKVPA
-3154 GSWTG
+3154 
-3159 SFKSTKTSVKV
+3159 KTV
-3170 AANKNMKINARFV
+3170 N
-3183 AKIPAQNTAGIN
+3183 GIN
-3195 KNIHAVVSGN
+3195 RNIHAKAAGSSLA
-3205 KVTVVWGKV
+3205 VVWGKV
-3214 NKADGYDIYAQKCY
+3214 IDADGYEIYMQQCY
-3228 VKFDSKSLIK
+3228 KDFDSNSKVK
-3238 SVKGASATR
+3238 VVKGAANTR
-3247 VTISGINGKSLAK
+3247 TVISKINNKSLAEYG
-3260 SDMIKLRVK
+3260 IVK
-3269 AYRLVN
+3269 TQVRAYKYVN
-3275 GKKKYIDNSVMLHIV
+3275 GKKKYVDISVMLHTVI
-3290 TNSSKY
+3290 SSSEY
-3296 TNIKKVLLPRKSYV
+3296 TNVKSMSLAKKAYTLNVN
-3310 LGVKQTIQLKPG
+3310 QTAVLKPVL
-3322 FTKADA
+3322 TKVNPKKKLLGKDHGRF
-3328 SKMVLDGTHGARYL
+3328 VLY
-3342 YVCTNKNVATVDAKG
+3342 YSTNKNVATVSAAGK
-3357 RIKAKAAGKCTVYV
+3357 ITAKASGKCTVYV
-3371 IAVNG
+3371 ITVNG
-3376 TTQAV
+3376 VTQPV
-3381 QIIVK
+3381 QITVR

>member
-1 MGDSDAHTPLI
+1 
-12 YVSSAATQ
+12 
-20 KFITDNERKGKF
+20 
-32 NMRKRAISWALTA
+32 MRKRAISWALTA

-157 YGFYDLGKDNVKVE
+157 YGFYDLGEDNVKVE

-214 VAELRVHGDKVFSPA
+214 VAELRVHGDKAFSPA

-244 GKIDVN
+244 GKIDVS

-255 ADGTRY
+255 ADGTRS

-272 NSTYSDGLL
+272 NSTYGDGLL

-331 VDVYYGKGNGRFT
+331 VDVYYGKRNGRFT

-362 TDGSWCDYGIGR
+362 AGGSWCDYGIGR

-488 AAYRYVYYDRLTDNY
+488 AAYRYVYYDSLTDNY

-546 KGMNGNNENDSV
+546 KGMNGNDENDSV

-807 KYMYYEY
+807 KYMYYGY

-1149 NGWRSVSTGGSNPTL
+1149 NGWRSVSTGGSNPAL

-1265 DSDENYYPCNVSVK
+1265 DSNENYYPCSVSVK

-1294 SDVGGT
+1294 SDVGGA

-1311 DIDGNTYKLASVNA
+1311 DIDGNTYKLTSVNA

-1450 VITGPESR
+1450 VITGPESK

-1497 SISDSMAIYTSFEGK
+1497 SISDSMSIYTSFEGK

-1527 SVKISLERVSYDNTG
+1527 SVKMSLEKVSYDNTG

-1646 RDYELGSYGVSG
+1646 RDYELRSYGVSG
-1658 LLPGIYDIAVAYVKV
+1658 LLPGIYDIDVAYVKV

-1907 FKISVAPVTVGSDG
+1907 FKISVSPVTVGSDG

-1934 AQRVDGTVTIE
+1934 AQRVDGTVIIE

-1982 LGTISA
+1982 LGTVSA

-2027 VDAVAAGGTDA
+2027 VDAVVAGGTDA

-2113 TEMTVRS
+2113 TEMTARS
-2120 GDFDLANGGCI
+2120 GDSDLANGGCI

-2172 GKLAETADAESG
+2172 GKLAETADAEFG

-2211 IAPSVKAEYSLK
+2211 ISPSVKAEYSLK

-2384 AAAEGYEVADWLVNG
+2384 TAAEGYEVADWLVNG

-2421 RAVFDRPVYKITWSA
+2421 RAVFDRPVYRITWSA

-2444 ENVTADEVLEGNS
+2444 ENVTSGETLYGESAD
-2457 AQIRGDRELKFTA
+2457 IRGDRMLKFTA
-2470 DADQY
+2470 IPDLY
-2475 MECTGFTVKTA
+2475 MECTGYTVKTSDGEKQYSA
-2486 EGTKDYTAEE
+2486 SE
-2496 LGSNVFVVDKVA
+2496 LNGDVLVIDKVS
-2508 SDIDVVAH
+2508 SDTDVTAH
-2516 FAKQEL
+2516 FAKKEL
-2522 KSVITFEAND
+2522 KAVITFAAND
-2532 AALGAVTAVYGLDEK
+2532 PDLGTVSAVYGADKK
-2547 AEITS
+2547 AIVS
-2552 GDSQVSGGDAV
+2552 GDSQIAGGDV
-2563 FTAAPADGQMIEGW
+2563 IFTAAPAEGQMIEGW
-2577 YLDPECTQAIEGTEL
+2577 YKNPECTEAIEGTNQ
-2592 EQTTYEVKTI
+2592 EQPEYSAHAV
-2602 YTDVAVYVKFVEI
+2602 YADLAVYVKFVEI

-2621 VGTTGTG
+2621 LGINGTGTADIEAESEG
-2628 SAKIT
+2628 VKLDIA
-2633 ASSDGEELEIVSG
+2633 SG
-2646 EVKLKRHKDL
+2646 EVKVKRHADL
-2656 TITVAPKDEYNTVE
+2656 KVTVRPRDVYNTVE
-2670 HWTVDGADVDSD
+2670 YWIVDGEEVDKT
-2682 ELTYKLTDITKDA
+2682 ELTYQIDDLTEDRSV
-2695 EIYAYIAP
+2695 YAYVSP
-2703 SLLVNVIFKNEDEVK
+2703 SLLVDVIFKDSDPVK
-2718 KYDNIDISTG
+2718 KYDKIDIRAG
-2728 YVGEDGDI
+2728 YVAEDGDE
-2736 SGLKP
+2736 SGLKV
-2741 INAENNLV
+2741 INAENNSV
-2749 RIGSG
+2749 RVGSG
-2754 KDVRFAI
+2754 KDVSFEI
-2761 TPSDDYMIQ
+2761 TPGDDYMIQ
-2770 AWTVKYIRGGKVV
+2770 SWTVRYMRGDRVV
-2783 KEESGTD
+2783 KEESGKD
-2790 FGFTNEIL
+2790 FGFTNKIL
-2798 LNDVTNS
+2798 LKNVTNS
-2805 IEVSAELVDRV
+2805 IEVSAELVDRK
-2816 GYAIPVE
+2816 GYYIPAE
-2823 GNYDRDNNLI
+2823 GYYNQANELVTNSA
-2833 ETAGGESTPETA
+2833 EGEAGSEAA
-2845 YTITELTKIPDNVV
+2845 YTVSELTKQPDNVV
-2859 FKNDN
+2859 FRADD
-2864 GVVLDNMV
+2864 GSVIDNMV
-2872 RENGDASVVITPA
+2872 RENGDAGVTITP
-2885 EGWRIRDII
+2885 ENGWRIRGITVSDAVSGQ
-2894 IDEPENAENSEES
+2894 EENL
-2907 ENIMSV
+2907 MTV
-2913 QPVLAEDGTETGA
+2913 TPVLAEDGTETGA
-2926 YLVSDVNVT
+2926 YRVVSENVT
-2935 KNMEFKVDAVKL
+2935 ENMTFTVDAVRL
-2947 YSVTIADTEHGNIKV
+2947 YTVNIADTQHGKITVIKE
-2962 TKPDGTEVENGEMID
+2962 DGTEVSNGQTVD
-2977 EKTVLTYTATPDMY
+2977 EGTLLTYTAVPDKY
-2991 YDFDAWTEDAAD
+2991 YDFDTWTDDAAD
-3003 QAEST
+3003 QTEST
-3008 FEKALDGSI
+3008 FEQALDGNI
-3017 TVGAAFKARYAKVS
+3017 TVGAAFKARYAKVN
-3031 IATVKNGTV
+3031 IASVKNGKITV
-3040 TVTTADGKKISNGQL
+3040 KTADGKKIANGQL
-3055 VQEGTDIICKAIPAK
+3055 VQEGTVIVCKAVPAK

-3079 DAKGKTG
+3079 DAKGKKG
-3086 TTVKLT
+3086 GTVKLT
-3092 VTKNMNISAAFKFRY
+3092 VTKNMKISAAFKYRY
-3107 VKVAIG
+3107 VKIAIG
-3113 KTENG
+3113 KTVNG
-3118 SITIRTAEGKTV
+3118 TISVKTADGKTV
-3130 KNGAS
+3130 KNGSA
-3135 VIEGTVLICT
+3135 IKEGTVIVCT
-3145 AKAANSCKL
+3145 AKAAKNCKL
-3154 GSWTG
+3154 GYWSG
-3159 SFKSTKTSVKV
+3159 SFKSTKTSVRV
-3170 AANKNMKINARFV
+3170 AANNNMTINAKFV
-3183 AKIPAQNTAGIN
+3183 AQIPARDTAGIN
-3195 KNIHAVVSGN
+3195 KNIQTAITN
-3205 KVTVVWGKV
+3205 KSLTIKWGKV
-3214 NKADGYDIYAQKCY
+3214 AGADGYDVFMQNCSKKMDTKNP
-3228 VKFDSKSLIK
+3228 VKT
-3238 SVKGASATR
+3238 VRGASSNKT
-3247 VTISGINGKSLAK
+3247 TITKMHGTALSKCGIVK
-3260 SDMIKLRVK
+3260 IQVK
-3269 AYRLVN
+3269 AYKLVN
-3275 GKKKYIDNSVMLHIV
+3275 GKKKYIDKSVLLHIV
-3290 TNSSKY
+3290 LNSEKR
-3296 TNIKKVLLPRKSYV
+3296 TNIKKVTLAKKVYTMS
-3310 LGVKQTIQLKPG
+3310 VKQAVTLKPV
-3322 FTKADA
+3322 FTPANA
-3328 SKMVLDGTHGARYL
+3328 SKLLLGAEHGPRAFY
-3342 YVCTNKNVATVDAKG
+3342 YSTNTNVAIVDANG
-3357 RIKAKAAGKCTVYV
+3357 VVKAKASGKCTIYV
-3371 IAVNG
+3371 ISISGVSSP
-3376 TTQAV
+3376 V
-3381 QIIVK
+3381 QITVR

>member
-1 MGDSDAHTPLI
+1 
-12 YVSSAATQ
+12 
-20 KFITDNERKGKF
+20 
-32 NMRKRAISWALTA
+32 MRKRAISWALTA

-157 YGFYDLGKDNVKVE
+157 YGFYDLGEDNVKVE

-191 SNGFNGLYATSV
+191 SNGFDGLYATSV

-214 VAELRVHGDKVFSPA
+214 VAELRVHGDKVFGPA

-427 LNEVSLGDTDGRKQ
+427 LNEVSLGDTDGGKQ

-488 AAYRYVYYDRLTDNY
+488 AAYRYVYYDSLTDNY

-533 PVNAPMALACADL
+533 PVNAPLALACADL

-1265 DSDENYYPCNVSVK
+1265 DSNENYYPCSVSVK

-1294 SDVGGT
+1294 SDVGGA

-1311 DIDGNTYKLASVNA
+1311 DIDGNTYKLTSVNA

-1435 PKSLSGEDVQGDVEF
+1435 PKSLSGENVQGDVEF

-1527 SVKISLERVSYDNTG
+1527 SVKMSLERVSYDNTG

-1556 IKNNKTGEFEDTDK
+1556 IKNNKTGKFEDTDK

-1646 RDYELGSYGVSG
+1646 RDYELGSDGVSG
-1658 LLPGIYDIAVAYVKV
+1658 LLPGIYDIDVAYVKV

-1934 AQRVDGTVTIE
+1934 AQRVDGTVIIE

-1982 LGTISA
+1982 LGTVSA

-2027 VDAVAAGGTDA
+2027 VDAVAAGSADA

-2077 EGAGAQRYELE
+2077 EGADAQRYELE

-2113 TEMTVRS
+2113 TEMTAKS
-2120 GDFDLANGGCI
+2120 GDSDLANGGCI

-2196 DGFTGDVTVNATYRK
+2196 DGFTGDVTVNVTYRK
-2211 IAPSVKAEYSLK
+2211 ITPSVKAEYSLK

-2252 YIQIGDTISDATE
+2252 YIQIGYTISDATE

-2384 AAAEGYEVADWLVNG
+2384 TAAEGYEVADWLVNG

-2406 KIFAYKVPK
+2406 ETFAYKVPK

-2444 ENVTADEVLEGNS
+2444 ENVTSGETLDGESAD
-2457 AQIRGDRELKFTA
+2457 IRGDRMLKFTA
-2470 DADQY
+2470 IPDQY

-2532 AALGAVTAVYGLDEK
+2532 AALGTVTAVYGLDEK

-2656 TITVAPKDEYNTVE
+2656 TITVTPKDEYNTVE

-2728 YVGEDGDI
+2728 YAGEDGDI

-2783 KEESGTD
+2783 KEESGAD

-2845 YTITELTKIPDNVV
+2845 YTITDLTKIPDNVV

-2962 TKPDGTEVENGEMID
+2962 TKPDGTEVKNGEMID

-2991 YDFDAWTEDAAD
+2991 YDFDEWTEDAAD

-3008 FEKALDGSI
+3008 FEKALDESI

-3228 VKFDSKSLIK
+3228 VNFGSKSLVK

-3247 VTISGINGKSLAK
+3247 VTISRINGKSLAK
-3260 SDMIKLRVK
+3260 LDTIKLRVK
-3269 AYRLVN
+3269 AYKLVN

-3296 TNIKKVLLPRKSYV
+3296 TNIKKVLLPQKSYV
-3310 LGVKQTIQLKPG
+3310 LGVKQTIKLKPG
-3322 FTKADA
+3322 YTKADA
-3328 SKMVLDGTHGARYL
+3328 SKKVLDGTHGARYL
-3342 YVCTNKNVATVDAKG
+3342 YACTNKNVATVDAKG

>member
-1 MGDSDAHTPLI
+1 
-12 YVSSAATQ
+12 
-20 KFITDNERKGKF
+20 
-32 NMRKRAISWALTA
+32 MRKRAISWALTA

-244 GKIDVN
+244 GKIDVS

-255 ADGTRY
+255 ADGTRS

-272 NSTYSDGLL
+272 NSTYGDGLL

-488 AAYRYVYYDRLTDNY
+488 AAYRYVYYDSLTDNY

-916 TEVFIE
+916 TEVFLE

-953 YVSSNGVTY
+953 RVSSNGVTY

-1265 DSDENYYPCNVSVK
+1265 DSDENYYPCRVSVK

-1294 SDVGGT
+1294 SDVGGA

-1311 DIDGNTYKLASVNA
+1311 DIDGNTYKLTSVNA

-1390 TLNVSDTVKVVQTD
+1390 TQNVSDTVKVVQTD

-1450 VITGPESR
+1450 VITGPESK

-1465 RANGCYTAQWEPS
+1465 RANGCYTAQWEPA

-1527 SVKISLERVSYDNTG
+1527 SVKMSLERVSYDNTG

-1576 VFIPKS
+1576 VFMPKS

-1646 RDYELGSYGVSG
+1646 RDYELGSVGVSG
-1658 LLPGIYDIAVAYVKV
+1658 LLPGIYDIDVAYVKV

-1680 MNELEKNYII
+1680 MNELEENYII

-1784 QIQMDKL
+1784 QIQMAKL

-1907 FKISVAPVTVGSDG
+1907 FKISVSPVTVGSDG

-1970 LLDGWSAADGQE
+1970 LLDGWLAADGQE

-2027 VDAVAAGGTDA
+2027 VDAVANGSADA
-2038 LVSGD
+2038 LASGD

-2077 EGAGAQRYELE
+2077 EGADAQRYELE

-2113 TEMTVRS
+2113 TEMTAKS
-2120 GDFDLANGGCI
+2120 GDSDLANGGCI

-2138 LKFTFAVKRNYE
+2138 LKFTFAAKRNYE

-2162 VFSLAENSGE
+2162 VFSLAEDSGE

-2196 DGFTGDVTVNATYRK
+2196 DGFTGDVTVNATYKK
-2211 IAPSVKAEYSLK
+2211 ITPSVKAEYSLK
-2223 VIEKASAGEASGKTH
+2223 VIEKASAGETSGKTH

-2321 KITVDGDSSD
+2321 KITVAGDSSD

-2354 GEVSA
+2354 GEVRA

-2369 SGDMIGAASY
+2369 SGDMIGAASD

-2384 AAAEGYEVADWLVNG
+2384 AAAEGYEIADWLVNG

-2406 KIFAYKVPK
+2406 KTFAYKVPK

-2421 RAVFDRPVYKITWSA
+2421 RAVFDRPVYRITWSA
-2436 DGAGQIEA
+2436 DGDGQIEA
-2444 ENVTADEVLEGNS
+2444 ENVTSGETLDGESAD
-2457 AQIRGDRELKFTA
+2457 IRGDRMLKFTA
-2470 DADQY
+2470 IPDLY
-2475 MECTGFTVKTA
+2475 MECTGYTVKTA

-3092 VTKNMNISAAFKFRY
+3092 VTKNMNIRAAFKFRY

-3118 SITIRTAEGKTV
+3118 SITIKTAEGKTV

-3145 AKAANSCKL
+3145 AKAANNCKL

-3214 NKADGYDIYAQKCY
+3214 NKADGYDIYAQECY
-3228 VKFDSKSLIK
+3228 VNFNSKSLIK

-3247 VTISGINGKSLAK
+3247 VTISSINGKSLAK
-3260 SDMIKLRVK
+3260 LDTIKLRVK
-3269 AYRLVN
+3269 AYKLVN

-3296 TNIKKVLLPRKSYV
+3296 TNIKKVLLPQKSYV
-3310 LGVKQTIQLKPG
+3310 LGVKQTIKLKPG
-3322 FTKADA
+3322 YTKADA
-3328 SKMVLDGTHGARYL
+3328 SKKVLDGTHGARYL
-3342 YVCTNKNVATVDAKG
+3342 YACTNKNVATVDAKG

>member
-1 MGDSDAHTPLI
+1 
-12 YVSSAATQ
+12 
-20 KFITDNERKGKF
+20 
-32 NMRKRAISWALTA
+32 MRKRAISWALTA

-157 YGFYDLGKDNVKVE
+157 YGFYDLGEDNVKVE

-427 LNEVSLGDTDGRKQ
+427 LNEVSLGDTDGGKQ

-488 AAYRYVYYDRLTDNY
+488 AAYRYVYYDSLTDNY

-533 PVNAPMALACADL
+533 PVNAPLALACADL

-953 YVSSNGVTY
+953 RVSSNGVTY

-1020 TTRNSVSLEWS
+1020 TTRKSVSLEWS

-1265 DSDENYYPCNVSVK
+1265 DSNENYYPCSVSVK

-1527 SVKISLERVSYDNTG
+1527 SVKMSLERVSYDNTG

-1556 IKNNKTGEFEDTDK
+1556 IKNNKTGKFEDTDK

-1646 RDYELGSYGVSG
+1646 RDYELGSDGVSG
-1658 LLPGIYDIAVAYVKV
+1658 LLPGIYDIDVAYVKV

-1934 AQRVDGTVTIE
+1934 AQRVDGTVIIE

-2027 VDAVAAGGTDA
+2027 VDAVAAGSADA

-2077 EGAGAQRYELE
+2077 EGADAQRYELE

-2113 TEMTVRS
+2113 TEMTAKS
-2120 GDFDLANGGCI
+2120 GDSDLANGGCI

-2196 DGFTGDVTVNATYRK
+2196 DGFTGDVTVNVTYRK
-2211 IAPSVKAEYSLK
+2211 ITPSVKAEYSLK

-2384 AAAEGYEVADWLVNG
+2384 TAAEGYEVADWLVNG

-2406 KIFAYKVPK
+2406 ETFAYKVPK

-2421 RAVFDRPVYKITWSA
+2421 RAVFDRPVYRITWSA

-2444 ENVTADEVLEGNS
+2444 ENVTSGETLDGESAD
-2457 AQIRGDRELKFTA
+2457 IRGDRMLKFTA
-2470 DADQY
+2470 IPDQY

-2516 FAKQEL
+2516 FTKQEL

-2532 AALGAVTAVYGLDEK
+2532 AALGTVTAVYGLDEK

-2845 YTITELTKIPDNVV
+2845 YTITDLTKIPDNVV

-2894 IDEPENAENSEES
+2894 IDEPENAENSEGS

-2962 TKPDGTEVENGEMID
+2962 TKPDGTEVKNGEMID

-3118 SITIRTAEGKTV
+3118 SIKIKTAEGKTV

-3145 AKAANSCKL
+3145 AKAAQNCKL

-3228 VKFDSKSLIK
+3228 VNFNSKSLIK

-3247 VTISGINGKSLAK
+3247 VTISSINGKSLAK
-3260 SDMIKLRVK
+3260 FDTIKLRVK
-3269 AYRLVN
+3269 AYKLVN

-3296 TNIKKVLLPRKSYV
+3296 TNIKKVLLPQKSYV
-3310 LGVKQTIQLKPG
+3310 LGVKQTIKLKPG
-3322 FTKADA
+3322 YTKADA
-3328 SKMVLDGTHGARYL
+3328 SKKVLDGTHGARYL
-3342 YVCTNKNVATVDAKG
+3342 YACTNKNVATVDAKG

>member
-1 MGDSDAHTPLI
+1 
-12 YVSSAATQ
+12 
-20 KFITDNERKGKF
+20 
-32 NMRKRAISWALTA
+32 MRKRAISWALTA

-157 YGFYDLGKDNVKVE
+157 YGFYDLGEDNVKVE

-191 SNGFNGLYATSV
+191 SNGFSGLYATSV

-427 LNEVSLGDTDGRKQ
+427 LNEVSLGDTDGGKQ

-488 AAYRYVYYDRLTDNY
+488 AAYRYVYYDSLTDNY

-533 PVNAPMALACADL
+533 PVNAPLALACADL

-1265 DSDENYYPCNVSVK
+1265 DSNENYYPCSVSVK

-1311 DIDGNTYKLASVNA
+1311 DIDGNTYKLISVNA
-1325 DDYAGEKVSY
+1325 ADYAGEKVSY

-1450 VITGPESR
+1450 VITGPEIK

-1497 SISDSMAIYTSFEGK
+1497 SISDSMSIYTSFEGK

-1527 SVKISLERVSYDNTG
+1527 SVKMSLERVSYDNTG

-1556 IKNNKTGEFEDTDK
+1556 IKNNKTGKFEDTDK

-1604 RAQLEIAAQDT
+1604 RTQLEIAAQDT

-1646 RDYELGSYGVSG
+1646 RDYKLGSYGVSG
-1658 LLPGIYDIAVAYVKV
+1658 LLPGIYDIDVAYVKV

-1934 AQRVDGTVTIE
+1934 AQRVDGTVIIE

-1982 LGTISA
+1982 LGTVSA

-2027 VDAVAAGGTDA
+2027 VDAVAAGSADA

-2077 EGAGAQRYELE
+2077 EGADAQRYELE

-2113 TEMTVRS
+2113 TEMTAKS
-2120 GDFDLANGGCI
+2120 GDSDLANGGCI

-2196 DGFTGDVTVNATYRK
+2196 DGFTGDVTVNVTYRK
-2211 IAPSVKAEYSLK
+2211 ITPSVKAEYSLK

-2384 AAAEGYEVADWLVNG
+2384 TAAEGYEVADWLVNG

-2406 KIFAYKVPK
+2406 ETFAYKVPK

-2444 ENVTADEVLEGNS
+2444 ENVTSGETLDGESAD
-2457 AQIRGDRELKFTA
+2457 IRGDRMLKFTA
-2470 DADQY
+2470 IPDQY

-2532 AALGAVTAVYGLDEK
+2532 AALGTVTAVYGLDEK

-2845 YTITELTKIPDNVV
+2845 YTITDLTKIPDNVV

-3118 SITIRTAEGKTV
+3118 SITIKTAEGKTV

-3145 AKAANSCKL
+3145 AKAAKNCKL

-3214 NKADGYDIYAQKCY
+3214 NRADGYDIYAQKCY
-3228 VKFDSKSLIK
+3228 VNFDSKSLIK

-3260 SDMIKLRVK
+3260 LDMIKLRVK
-3269 AYRLVN
+3269 AYKLVN

-3290 TNSSKY
+3290 TNSGKY

-3342 YVCTNKNVATVDAKG
+3342 YACTNKNVATVDAKG

>member
-1 MGDSDAHTPLI
+1 
-12 YVSSAATQ
+12 
-20 KFITDNERKGKF
+20 
-32 NMRKRAISWALTA
+32 MRKRAISWALTA

-157 YGFYDLGKDNVKVE
+157 YGFYDLGEDNVKVE

-214 VAELRVHGDKVFSPA
+214 VAELRVHGDKAFSPA

-244 GKIDVN
+244 GKIDVS

-255 ADGTRY
+255 ADGTRS

-272 NSTYSDGLL
+272 NSTYGDGLL

-331 VDVYYGKGNGRFT
+331 VDVYYGKRNGRFT

-362 TDGSWCDYGIGR
+362 AGGSWCDYGIGR

-488 AAYRYVYYDRLTDNY
+488 AAYRYVYYDSLTDNY

-878 KLKYAYQSGG
+878 KLKYTYQSGG

-916 TEVFIE
+916 TEVFLE

-941 VTSSQHAGLGHT
+941 VTSSQHAGLGYT
-953 YVSSNGVTY
+953 RVSSNGVTY

-1265 DSDENYYPCNVSVK
+1265 DSNENYYPCSVSVK

-1294 SDVGGT
+1294 SDVGGA

-1311 DIDGNTYKLASVNA
+1311 DIDGNTYKLTSVNA

-1450 VITGPESR
+1450 VITGPESK

-1497 SISDSMAIYTSFEGK
+1497 SISDSMSIYTSFEGK

-1527 SVKISLERVSYDNTG
+1527 SVKMSLEKVSYDNTG

-1646 RDYELGSYGVSG
+1646 RDYELRSYGVSG
-1658 LLPGIYDIAVAYVKV
+1658 LLPGIYDIDVAYVKV

-1907 FKISVAPVTVGSDG
+1907 FKISVSPVTVGSDG

-1934 AQRVDGTVTIE
+1934 AQRVDGTVIIE

-1982 LGTISA
+1982 LGTVSA

-2027 VDAVAAGGTDA
+2027 VDAVVAGGTDA

-2113 TEMTVRS
+2113 TEMTARS
-2120 GDFDLANGGCI
+2120 GDSDLANGGCI

-2211 IAPSVKAEYSLK
+2211 ISPSVKAEYSLK

-2384 AAAEGYEVADWLVNG
+2384 TAAEGYEVADWLVNG

-2421 RAVFDRPVYKITWSA
+2421 RAVFDRPVYRITWSA

-2444 ENVTADEVLEGNS
+2444 ENVTSGETLYGESAD
-2457 AQIRGDRELKFTA
+2457 IRGDRMLKFTA
-2470 DADQY
+2470 IPDLY
-2475 MECTGFTVKTA
+2475 MECTGYTVKTSDGEKQYSA
-2486 EGTKDYTAEE
+2486 SE
-2496 LGSNVFVVDKVA
+2496 LNGDVLVIDKVS
-2508 SDIDVVAH
+2508 SDTDVTAH
-2516 FAKQEL
+2516 FAKKEL
-2522 KSVITFEAND
+2522 KAVITFAAND
-2532 AALGAVTAVYGLDEK
+2532 PDLGTVSAVYGADKK
-2547 AEITS
+2547 AIVS
-2552 GDSQVSGGDAV
+2552 GDSQIAGGDV
-2563 FTAAPADGQMIEGW
+2563 IFTAAPAEGQMIEGW
-2577 YLDPECTQAIEGTEL
+2577 YKNPECTEAIEGTNQ
-2592 EQTTYEVKTI
+2592 EQPEYSAHAV
-2602 YTDVAVYVKFVEI
+2602 YADLAVYVKFVEI

-2621 VGTTGTG
+2621 LGINGTGTADIEAESEG
-2628 SAKIT
+2628 VKLDIA
-2633 ASSDGEELEIVSG
+2633 SG
-2646 EVKLKRHKDL
+2646 EVKVKRHADL
-2656 TITVAPKDEYNTVE
+2656 KVTVRPRDVYNTVE
-2670 HWTVDGADVDSD
+2670 YWIVDGEEVDKT
-2682 ELTYKLTDITKDA
+2682 ELTYQIDDLTEDRSV
-2695 EIYAYIAP
+2695 YAYVSP
-2703 SLLVNVIFKNEDEVK
+2703 SLLVDVIFKDSDPVK
-2718 KYDNIDISTG
+2718 KYDKIDIRAG
-2728 YVGEDGDI
+2728 YVAEDGDE
-2736 SGLKP
+2736 SGLKV
-2741 INAENNLV
+2741 INAENNSV
-2749 RIGSG
+2749 RVGSG
-2754 KDVRFAI
+2754 KDVSFEI
-2761 TPSDDYMIQ
+2761 TPGDDYMIQ
-2770 AWTVKYIRGGKVV
+2770 SWTVRYMRGDRVV
-2783 KEESGTD
+2783 KEESGKD
-2790 FGFTNEIL
+2790 FGFTNKIL
-2798 LNDVTNS
+2798 LKNVTNS
-2805 IEVSAELVDRV
+2805 IEVSAELVDRK
-2816 GYAIPVE
+2816 GYYIPAEGYYNQANELVTNSVE
-2823 GNYDRDNNLI
+2823 G
-2833 ETAGGESTPETA
+2833 EAGSEAA
-2845 YTITELTKIPDNVV
+2845 YTVSELTKQPDNVV
-2859 FKNDN
+2859 FRAED
-2864 GVVLDNMV
+2864 GSVIDNMV
-2872 RENGDASVVITPA
+2872 RANGDASVTITP
-2885 EGWRIRDII
+2885 ENGWRIRGITVSDAVSGQ
-2894 IDEPENAENSEES
+2894 E
-2907 ENIMSV
+2907 ENIMTV
-2913 QPVLAEDGTETGA
+2913 TPVRTEDGTETGA
-2926 YLVSDVNVT
+2926 YRVVSENVT
-2935 KNMEFKVDAVKL
+2935 ENMTFTVDAVRL
-2947 YSVTIADTEHGNIKV
+2947 YTVNIADTQHGKITVIKE
-2962 TKPDGTEVENGEMID
+2962 DGTEVSNGQIVD
-2977 EKTVLTYTATPDMY
+2977 EGTLLTYTAISDKY
-2991 YDFDAWTEDAAD
+2991 YDFDTWTDDAAD
-3003 QAEST
+3003 QTEST
-3008 FEKALDGSI
+3008 FEQALDGNI
-3017 TVGAAFKARYAKVS
+3017 TVGAAFKARYAKVN
-3031 IATVKNGTV
+3031 IASVKNGKI
-3040 TVTTADGKKISNGQL
+3040 TVTTADGKKIANGQL
-3055 VQEGTDIICKAIPAK
+3055 VQEGTVIVCKAVPAK

-3079 DAKGKTG
+3079 DAKGKKG
-3086 TTVKLT
+3086 GTVKLT
-3092 VTKNMNISAAFKFRY
+3092 VTKNMKISAAFKYRY

-3113 KTENG
+3113 KTVNG
-3118 SITIRTAEGKTV
+3118 TISVKTADGKTV
-3130 KNGAS
+3130 KNGSA
-3135 VIEGTVLICT
+3135 IKEGTVIVCT
-3145 AKAANSCKL
+3145 AKAAKNCKL
-3154 GSWTG
+3154 GYWSG
-3159 SFKSTKTSVKV
+3159 SFKSTKTSVRV
-3170 AANKNMKINARFV
+3170 AANNNMTINAKFV
-3183 AKIPAQNTAGIN
+3183 AQIPARDTAGIN
-3195 KNIHAVVSGN
+3195 KNIQTAITN
-3205 KVTVVWGKV
+3205 KSLTIKWGKV
-3214 NKADGYDIYAQKCY
+3214 AGANGYDVFMQNCSKKMDTKNP
-3228 VKFDSKSLIK
+3228 VKT
-3238 SVKGASATR
+3238 VRGASSNKT
-3247 VTISGINGKSLAK
+3247 TITKMHGTALSKCGIVK
-3260 SDMIKLRVK
+3260 IQVK
-3269 AYRLVN
+3269 AYKLVN
-3275 GKKKYIDNSVMLHIV
+3275 GKKKYIDKSVLLHIV
-3290 TNSSKY
+3290 LNSEKR
-3296 TNIKKVLLPRKSYV
+3296 TNIKKVTLAKKAYTMS
-3310 LGVKQTIQLKPG
+3310 VKRAVTLKPV
-3322 FTKADA
+3322 FTPANA
-3328 SKMVLDGTHGARYL
+3328 SKLLLGAEHGPRAFY
-3342 YVCTNKNVATVDAKG
+3342 YSTNTNVAIVDANG
-3357 RIKAKAAGKCTVYV
+3357 VVKAKASGKCTIYV
-3371 IAVNG
+3371 ISISGVSSP
-3376 TTQAV
+3376 V
-3381 QIIVK
+3381 QITVR

>member
-1 MGDSDAHTPLI
+1 
-12 YVSSAATQ
+12 
-20 KFITDNERKGKF
+20 
-32 NMRKRAISWALTA
+32 MRKRAISWALTA

-157 YGFYDLGKDNVKVE
+157 YGFYDLGEDNVKVE

-191 SNGFNGLYATSV
+191 SNGFDGLYATSV

-214 VAELRVHGDKVFSPA
+214 VAELRVHGDKVFGPA

-427 LNEVSLGDTDGRKQ
+427 LNEVSLGDTDGGKQ

-488 AAYRYVYYDRLTDNY
+488 AAYRYVYYDSLTDNY

-533 PVNAPMALACADL
+533 PVNAPLALACADL

-953 YVSSNGVTY
+953 RVSSNGVTY

-1020 TTRNSVSLEWS
+1020 TTRKSVSLEWS

-1265 DSDENYYPCNVSVK
+1265 DSNENYYPCSVSVK

-1450 VITGPESR
+1450 VITGPESK

-1527 SVKISLERVSYDNTG
+1527 SVKMSLERVSYDNTG

-1556 IKNNKTGEFEDTDK
+1556 IKNNKTGKFEDTDK

-1646 RDYELGSYGVSG
+1646 RDYELGSDGVSG
-1658 LLPGIYDIAVAYVKV
+1658 LLPGIYDIDVAYVKV

-1934 AQRVDGTVTIE
+1934 AQRVDGTVIIE

-1982 LGTISA
+1982 LGTVSA

-2020 DDDAAGV
+2020 DNDAAGV
-2027 VDAVAAGGTDA
+2027 VDAVAAGSADA

-2077 EGAGAQRYELE
+2077 EGADAQRYELE

-2113 TEMTVRS
+2113 TEMTAKS
-2120 GDFDLANGGCI
+2120 GDSDLANGGCI

-2196 DGFTGDVTVNATYRK
+2196 DGFTGDVTVNVTYRK
-2211 IAPSVKAEYSLK
+2211 ITPSVKAEYSLK

-2384 AAAEGYEVADWLVNG
+2384 TAAEGYEVADWLVNG

-2406 KIFAYKVPK
+2406 ETFAYKVPK

-2444 ENVTADEVLEGNS
+2444 ENVTSGETLDGESAD
-2457 AQIRGDRELKFTA
+2457 IRGDRMLKFTA
-2470 DADQY
+2470 IPDQY

-2516 FAKQEL
+2516 FTKQEL

-2532 AALGAVTAVYGLDEK
+2532 AALGTVTAVYGLDEK

-2656 TITVAPKDEYNTVE
+2656 TITVTPKDEYNTVE
-2670 HWTVDGADVDSD
+2670 HWTVDGVDVDSD

-2728 YVGEDGDI
+2728 YAGEDGDI

-2783 KEESGTD
+2783 KEESGAD

-2845 YTITELTKIPDNVV
+2845 YTITDLTKIPDNVV

-2894 IDEPENAENSEES
+2894 IDEPENAENSEGS

-2962 TKPDGTEVENGEMID
+2962 TKPDGTEVKNGEMID

-3118 SITIRTAEGKTV
+3118 SITIKTAEGKTV

-3145 AKAANSCKL
+3145 AKAAKNCKL

-3214 NKADGYDIYAQKCY
+3214 NRADGYDIYAQKCY
-3228 VKFDSKSLIK
+3228 VNFDSKSLIK

-3260 SDMIKLRVK
+3260 LDMIKLRVK
-3269 AYRLVN
+3269 AYKLVN

-3342 YVCTNKNVATVDAKG
+3342 YACTNKNVATVDAKG

>member
-1 MGDSDAHTPLI
+1 
-12 YVSSAATQ
+12 
-20 KFITDNERKGKF
+20 
-32 NMRKRAISWALTA
+32 MRKRAISWALTA

-157 YGFYDLGKDNVKVE
+157 YGFYDLGEDNVKVE

-214 VAELRVHGDKVFSPA
+214 VAELRVHGDKVFGPA

-244 GKIDVN
+244 GKIDVS

-255 ADGTRY
+255 ADGTRS

-400 VLNYN
+400 VQNRN

-427 LNEVSLGDTDGRKQ
+427 LNEVSLGDTDGQKQ

-475 NSQYVQRE
+475 NSQYLQME

-488 AAYRYVYYDRLTDNY
+488 AAYRYVYYDSLTDNY

-525 VKSNEYYR
+525 VKNNEYYR
-533 PVNAPMALACADL
+533 PVNAPLALACADL

-1062 YEVKGLYSNRTYTF
+1062 YEVRGLYSNRTYTF

-1116 FAGGNAEFAA
+1116 FAGGNAEFAT

-1265 DSDENYYPCNVSVK
+1265 DSNENYYPCSVSVK

-1294 SDVGGT
+1294 SDVGGV

-1311 DIDGNTYKLASVNA
+1311 DIDGNTYKLTSVNA

-1450 VITGPESR
+1450 VITGPESK

-1497 SISDSMAIYTSFEGK
+1497 SISDSMSIYTSFEGK

-1527 SVKISLERVSYDNTG
+1527 SVKMSLEKVSYDNTG

-1646 RDYELGSYGVSG
+1646 RDYELRSYGVSG
-1658 LLPGIYDIAVAYVKV
+1658 LLPGIYDIDVAYVKV

-1907 FKISVAPVTVGSDG
+1907 FKISVSPVTVGSDG

-1934 AQRVDGTVTIE
+1934 AQRVDGTVIIE

-1982 LGTISA
+1982 LGTVSA

-2027 VDAVAAGGTDA
+2027 VDAVVAGGTDA

-2113 TEMTVRS
+2113 TEMTARS
-2120 GDFDLANGGCI
+2120 GDSDLANGGCI

-2331 VTVMAGL
+2331 MTVMAGL

-2406 KIFAYKVPK
+2406 NIFAYKVPK

-2444 ENVTADEVLEGNS
+2444 ENVTSGETLYGESAD
-2457 AQIRGDRELKFTA
+2457 IRGDRMLKFTA
-2470 DADQY
+2470 IPDLY
-2475 MECTGFTVKTA
+2475 MECTGYTVKTSDGEKQYSA
-2486 EGTKDYTAEE
+2486 SE
-2496 LGSNVFVVDKVA
+2496 LNGDVLVIDKVS
-2508 SDIDVVAH
+2508 SDTDVTAH
-2516 FAKQEL
+2516 FAKKEL
-2522 KSVITFEAND
+2522 KAVITFAAND
-2532 AALGAVTAVYGLDEK
+2532 PDLGTVSAVYGADKK
-2547 AEITS
+2547 AIVS
-2552 GDSQVSGGDAV
+2552 GDSQIAGGDV
-2563 FTAAPADGQMIEGW
+2563 IFTAAPAEGQMIEGW
-2577 YLDPECTQAIEGTEL
+2577 YKNPECTEAIEETNQ
-2592 EQTTYEVKTI
+2592 EQPEYSAHAV
-2602 YTDVAVYVKFVEI
+2602 YADLAVYVKFVEI

-2621 VGTTGTG
+2621 LGINGTGTADIEAESEG
-2628 SAKIT
+2628 VKLDIA
-2633 ASSDGEELEIVSG
+2633 SG
-2646 EVKLKRHKDL
+2646 EVKVKRHADL
-2656 TITVAPKDEYNTVE
+2656 KVTVRPRDVYNTVE
-2670 HWTVDGADVDSD
+2670 YWIVDGEEVDKT
-2682 ELTYKLTDITKDA
+2682 ELTYQIDDLTEDRSV
-2695 EIYAYIAP
+2695 YAYVSP
-2703 SLLVNVIFKNEDEVK
+2703 SLLVDVIFKDGDPVK
-2718 KYDNIDISTG
+2718 KYDKIDIRAG
-2728 YVGEDGDI
+2728 YVAEDGDE
-2736 SGLKP
+2736 SGLKV
-2741 INAENNLV
+2741 INAENNSV
-2749 RIGSG
+2749 RVGSG
-2754 KDVRFAI
+2754 KDVSFEI
-2761 TPSDDYMIQ
+2761 TPGDDYMIQ
-2770 AWTVKYIRGGKVV
+2770 SWTVRYMRGDRVV
-2783 KEESGTD
+2783 KEESGKD
-2790 FGFTNEIL
+2790 FGFTNKIL
-2798 LNDVTNS
+2798 LKNVTNS
-2805 IEVSAELVDRV
+2805 IEVSAELVDRK
-2816 GYAIPVE
+2816 GYYIPAE
-2823 GNYDRDNNLI
+2823 GYYNQANELVTNSA
-2833 ETAGGESTPETA
+2833 EGEAGSEAA
-2845 YTITELTKIPDNVV
+2845 YTVSELTKQPDNVV
-2859 FKNDN
+2859 FRAED
-2864 GVVLDNMV
+2864 GSVIDNMV
-2872 RENGDASVVITPA
+2872 RENGDAGVTITP
-2885 EGWRIRDII
+2885 ENGWRIRGITVSDAVSGQ
-2894 IDEPENAENSEES
+2894 EENL
-2907 ENIMSV
+2907 MTV
-2913 QPVLAEDGTETGA
+2913 TPVLAEDGTETGA
-2926 YLVSDVNVT
+2926 YRVVSENVT
-2935 KNMEFKVDAVKL
+2935 ENMTFTVDAVRL
-2947 YSVTIADTEHGNIKV
+2947 YTVNIADTQHGKITVIKE
-2962 TKPDGTEVENGEMID
+2962 DGTEVSNGQTVD
-2977 EKTVLTYTATPDMY
+2977 EGTLLTYTAVPDKY
-2991 YDFDAWTEDAAD
+2991 YDFDTWTDDAAD
-3003 QAEST
+3003 QTEST
-3008 FEKALDGSI
+3008 FEQALDGNI
-3017 TVGAAFKARYAKVS
+3017 TVGAAFKARYAKVN
-3031 IATVKNGTV
+3031 IASVKNGKITV
-3040 TVTTADGKKISNGQL
+3040 KTADGKKIANGQL
-3055 VQEGTDIICKAIPAK
+3055 VQEGTVIVCKAVPAK

-3079 DAKGKTG
+3079 DAKGKKG
-3086 TTVKLT
+3086 GTVKLT
-3092 VTKNMNISAAFKFRY
+3092 VTKNMKISAAFKYRY
-3107 VKVAIG
+3107 VKIAIG
-3113 KTENG
+3113 KTVNG
-3118 SITIRTAEGKTV
+3118 TISVKTADGKTV
-3130 KNGAS
+3130 KNGSA
-3135 VIEGTVLICT
+3135 IKEGTVIVCT
-3145 AKAANSCKL
+3145 AKAAKNCKL
-3154 GSWTG
+3154 GYWSG
-3159 SFKSTKTSVKV
+3159 SFKSTKTSVRV
-3170 AANKNMKINARFV
+3170 AANNNMTINAKFV
-3183 AKIPAQNTAGIN
+3183 AQIPARDTAGIN
-3195 KNIHAVVSGN
+3195 KNIQTAITN
-3205 KVTVVWGKV
+3205 KSLTIKWGKV
-3214 NKADGYDIYAQKCY
+3214 AGADGYDVFMQNCSKKMDTKNP
-3228 VKFDSKSLIK
+3228 VKTVRGASSNKTTITKMHGTALSKSGI
-3238 SVKGASATR
+3238 VK
-3247 VTISGINGKSLAK
+3247 IQ
-3260 SDMIKLRVK
+3260 VK
-3269 AYRLVN
+3269 AYKLVN
-3275 GKKKYIDNSVMLHIV
+3275 GKKKYIDKSVLLHIV
-3290 TNSSKY
+3290 LNSEKR
-3296 TNIKKVLLPRKSYV
+3296 TNIKKVTLAKKVYTMS
-3310 LGVKQTIQLKPG
+3310 VKQAVTLKPV
-3322 FTKADA
+3322 FTPANA
-3328 SKMVLDGTHGARYL
+3328 SKLLLGAEHGPRAFY
-3342 YVCTNKNVATVDAKG
+3342 YSTNTNVAIVDANG
-3357 RIKAKAAGKCTVYV
+3357 VVKAKASGKCTIYV
-3371 IAVNG
+3371 ISISGVSSP
-3376 TTQAV
+3376 V
-3381 QIIVK
+3381 QITVR

>member
-1 MGDSDAHTPLI
+1 
-12 YVSSAATQ
+12 
-20 KFITDNERKGKF
+20 
-32 NMRKRAISWALTA
+32 MRKRAISWALTA

-157 YGFYDLGKDNVKVE
+157 YGFYDLGEDNVKVE

-214 VAELRVHGDKVFSPA
+214 VAELRVHGDKAFSPA

-244 GKIDVN
+244 GKIDVS

-255 ADGTRY
+255 ADGTRS

-272 NSTYSDGLL
+272 NSTYGDGLL

-331 VDVYYGKGNGRFT
+331 VDVYYGKRNGRFT

-362 TDGSWCDYGIGR
+362 AGGSWCDYGIGR

-488 AAYRYVYYDRLTDNY
+488 AAYRYVYYDSLTDNY

-1149 NGWRSVSTGGSNPTL
+1149 NGWRSVSTGGSNPAL

-1265 DSDENYYPCNVSVK
+1265 DSNENYYPCSVSVK

-1294 SDVGGT
+1294 SDVGGA

-1311 DIDGNTYKLASVNA
+1311 DIDGNTYKLTSVNA

-1450 VITGPESR
+1450 VITGPESK

-1497 SISDSMAIYTSFEGK
+1497 SISDSMSIYTSFEGK

-1527 SVKISLERVSYDNTG
+1527 SVKMSLEKVSYDNTG

-1646 RDYELGSYGVSG
+1646 RDYELRSYGVSG
-1658 LLPGIYDIAVAYVKV
+1658 LLPGIYDIDVAYVKV

-1907 FKISVAPVTVGSDG
+1907 FKISVSPVTVGSDG

-1934 AQRVDGTVTIE
+1934 AQRVDGTVIIE

-1982 LGTISA
+1982 LGTVSA

-2027 VDAVAAGGTDA
+2027 VDAVVAGGTDA

-2113 TEMTVRS
+2113 TEMTARS
-2120 GDFDLANGGCI
+2120 GDSDLANGGCI

-2211 IAPSVKAEYSLK
+2211 ISPSVKAEYSLK

-2384 AAAEGYEVADWLVNG
+2384 TAAEGYEVADWLVNG

-2421 RAVFDRPVYKITWSA
+2421 RAVFDRPVYRITWSA

-2444 ENVTADEVLEGNS
+2444 ENVTSGETLYGESAD
-2457 AQIRGDRELKFTA
+2457 IRGDRMLKFTA
-2470 DADQY
+2470 IPDLY
-2475 MECTGFTVKTA
+2475 MECTGYTVKTSDGEKQYSA
-2486 EGTKDYTAEE
+2486 SE
-2496 LGSNVFVVDKVA
+2496 LNGDVLVIDKVS
-2508 SDIDVVAH
+2508 SDTDVTAH
-2516 FAKQEL
+2516 FAKKEL
-2522 KSVITFEAND
+2522 KAVITFAAND
-2532 AALGAVTAVYGLDEK
+2532 PDLGTVSAVYGADKK
-2547 AEITS
+2547 AIVS
-2552 GDSQVSGGDAV
+2552 GDSQIAGGDV
-2563 FTAAPADGQMIEGW
+2563 IFTAAPAEGQMIEGW
-2577 YLDPECTQAIEGTEL
+2577 YKNPECTEAIEGTNQ
-2592 EQTTYEVKTI
+2592 EQSEYSAHAV
-2602 YTDVAVYVKFVEI
+2602 YADLAVYVKFVEI

-2621 VGTTGTG
+2621 LGINGTGTADIEAESEG
-2628 SAKIT
+2628 VKLDIA
-2633 ASSDGEELEIVSG
+2633 SG
-2646 EVKLKRHKDL
+2646 EVKVKRHADL
-2656 TITVAPKDEYNTVE
+2656 KVTVRPRDVYNTVE
-2670 HWTVDGADVDSD
+2670 YWIVDGEEVDKT
-2682 ELTYKLTDITKDA
+2682 ELTYQIDDLTEDRSV
-2695 EIYAYIAP
+2695 YAYVSP
-2703 SLLVNVIFKNEDEVK
+2703 SLLVDVIFKDGDPVK
-2718 KYDNIDISTG
+2718 KYDKIDIRAG
-2728 YVGEDGDI
+2728 YVAEDGDE
-2736 SGLKP
+2736 SGLKV
-2741 INAENNLV
+2741 INAENNSV
-2749 RIGSG
+2749 RVGSG
-2754 KDVRFAI
+2754 KDVSFEI
-2761 TPSDDYMIQ
+2761 TPGDDYMIQ
-2770 AWTVKYIRGGKVV
+2770 SWTVRYMRGDRIV
-2783 KEESGTD
+2783 KEESGKD
-2790 FGFTNEIL
+2790 FGFTNKIL
-2798 LNDVTNS
+2798 LKNVTNS
-2805 IEVSAELVDRV
+2805 IEVSAELVDRK
-2816 GYAIPVE
+2816 GYYIPAE
-2823 GNYDRDNNLI
+2823 GYYNQANELVTNSA
-2833 ETAGGESTPETA
+2833 EGEAGSEAA
-2845 YTITELTKIPDNVV
+2845 YTVSELTKQPDNVV
-2859 FKNDN
+2859 FRADD
-2864 GVVLDNMV
+2864 GSVIDNMV
-2872 RENGDASVVITPA
+2872 RENGDAGVTITP
-2885 EGWRIRDII
+2885 ENGWRIRGITVSDAVSGQ
-2894 IDEPENAENSEES
+2894 EENL
-2907 ENIMSV
+2907 MTV
-2913 QPVLAEDGTETGA
+2913 TPVLAEDGTETGA
-2926 YLVSDVNVT
+2926 YRVVSENVT
-2935 KNMEFKVDAVKL
+2935 ENMTFTVDAVRL
-2947 YSVTIADTEHGNIKV
+2947 YTVNIADTQHGKITVIKE
-2962 TKPDGTEVENGEMID
+2962 DGTEVSNGQTVD
-2977 EKTVLTYTATPDMY
+2977 EGTLLTYTAVPDKY
-2991 YDFDAWTEDAAD
+2991 YDFDTWTDDAAD
-3003 QAEST
+3003 QTEST
-3008 FEKALDGSI
+3008 FEQALDGNI
-3017 TVGAAFKARYAKVS
+3017 TVGAAFKARYAKVN
-3031 IATVKNGTV
+3031 IASVKNGKI
-3040 TVTTADGKKISNGQL
+3040 TVTTADGKKIANGQL
-3055 VQEGTDIICKAIPAK
+3055 VQEGTVIVCKAVPAK

-3079 DAKGKTG
+3079 DAKGKKG
-3086 TTVKLT
+3086 GTVKLT
-3092 VTKNMNISAAFKFRY
+3092 VTKNMKISAAFKYRY
-3107 VKVAIG
+3107 VKIAIG
-3113 KTENG
+3113 KTVNG
-3118 SITIRTAEGKTV
+3118 TISVKTADGKTV
-3130 KNGAS
+3130 KNGSA
-3135 VIEGTVLICT
+3135 IKEGTVIVCT
-3145 AKAANSCKL
+3145 AKAAKNCKL
-3154 GSWTG
+3154 GYWSG
-3159 SFKSTKTSVKV
+3159 SFKSTKTSVRV
-3170 AANKNMKINARFV
+3170 AANNNMTINAKFV
-3183 AKIPAQNTAGIN
+3183 AQIPARDTAGIN
-3195 KNIHAVVSGN
+3195 KNIQTAITN
-3205 KVTVVWGKV
+3205 KSLTIKWGKV
-3214 NKADGYDIYAQKCY
+3214 AGANGYDVFMQNCSKKMDTKNP
-3228 VKFDSKSLIK
+3228 VKT
-3238 SVKGASATR
+3238 VRGASSNKT
-3247 VTISGINGKSLAK
+3247 TITKMHGTALSKCGIVK
-3260 SDMIKLRVK
+3260 IQVK
-3269 AYRLVN
+3269 AYKLVN
-3275 GKKKYIDNSVMLHIV
+3275 GKKKYIDKSVLLHIV
-3290 TNSSKY
+3290 LNSEKR
-3296 TNIKKVLLPRKSYV
+3296 TNIKKVTLAKKAYTMS
-3310 LGVKQTIQLKPG
+3310 VKRAVTLKPV
-3322 FTKADA
+3322 FTPANA
-3328 SKMVLDGTHGARYL
+3328 SKLLLGAEHGPRAFY
-3342 YVCTNKNVATVDAKG
+3342 YSTNTNVAIVDANG
-3357 RIKAKAAGKCTVYV
+3357 VVKAKASGKCTIYV
-3371 IAVNG
+3371 ISISGVSSP
-3376 TTQAV
+3376 V
-3381 QIIVK
+3381 QITVR

>member
-1 MGDSDAHTPLI
+1 MPQI

-32 NMRKRAISWALTA
+32 NMRKRAISWALAA

-157 YGFYDLGKDNVKVE
+157 YGFYDLGEDNVKVE

-244 GKIDVN
+244 GKIDVS

-255 ADGTRY
+255 ADGTRS

-272 NSTYSDGLL
+272 NSTYGGGLL

-302 NGDGFEDLLVYCGTY
+302 NGDGFDDLLVYCGTY

-374 APVVTLAGGDLEQ
+374 VPVVTLAGGDLEQ

-413 VYTYKDGGLVPIEG
+413 VYKYKDGGLGPIEG
-427 LNEVSLGDTDGRKQ
+427 LDEVSLGDTDGKKQ

-475 NSQYVQRE
+475 NSQYSQME

-488 AAYRYVYYDRLTDNY
+488 AAYRYVYYDSLTDNY

-525 VKSNEYYR
+525 VKDNEYYR
-533 PVNAPMALACADL
+533 PVNAPLALACADL

-708 AILQASPY
+708 AVLQASPY

-739 SSNTVSANLSISV
+739 SSNTVSTNLSISV
-752 GAYVSSEIQL
+752 GAYVSSEVQL

-774 GASFEYANTKTT
+774 GASFEYANTQTT

-862 LNNTAGDPAT
+862 LYNTAGDPAT

-878 KLKYAYQSGG
+878 KLKYTYQSGG

-904 QTISVTDENEYS
+904 QTIAVTDENEYS
-916 TEVFIE
+916 TEVFLE

-941 VTSSQHAGLGHT
+941 VTSSQHAGLGYT
-953 YVSSNGVTY
+953 RVSSNGVTY

-1020 TTRNSVSLEWS
+1020 TTRNSVSLEWT

-1187 TLYTKTATLTVNK
+1187 TLYTRTATLTVNK
-1200 ADSKVMLLAH
+1200 ADSKVTLLAH
-1210 NDTENKDL
+1210 NDTQNTDL

-1250 REYILVSDGTNYMWK
+1250 REYILVSNGTNYMWK
-1265 DSDENYYPCNVSVK
+1265 DSDENYYPCSVSVK

-1300 AYGVSESDFIA
+1300 AYSVSESDFIA
-1311 DIDGNTYKLASVNA
+1311 DIDGNTYKLTSVNA
-1325 DDYAGEKVSY
+1325 ADYAGENVSY
-1335 ASDDVTY
+1335 VSDDVTY

-1363 TSGSEDSTVYYY
+1363 ASGSEDSTVYYY

-1380 SGSFTMTSKK
+1380 NGSFTMTSKK

-1435 PKSLSGEDVQGDVEF
+1435 PKTLSGEDVQGDVEF
-1450 VITGPESR
+1450 VITGPESK

-1465 RANGCYTAQWEPS
+1465 STNGCYTAQWEPS
-1478 GQGIYNV
+1478 GQGVYNV

-1527 SVKISLERVSYDNTG
+1527 SVKMSLEKVSYDNTG
-1542 KLQDITDDSEYTVK
+1542 KIQDITDDSEYTVK

-1646 RDYELGSYGVSG
+1646 RDYEIGSDGVSG
-1658 LLPGIYDIAVAYVKV
+1658 LLPGIYDIDVAYVKV

-1721 QQPGNE
+1721 QQPGSE

-1784 QIQMDKL
+1784 QIQMAKL

-1844 KVRLTAVPAAGYVL
+1844 KVRFTAVPAAGYVL

-1907 FKISVAPVTVGSDG
+1907 FKISVLPVTVGSDG

-1982 LGTISA
+1982 LGTVSA

-2027 VDAVAAGGTDA
+2027 VDAVVAGSADA
-2038 LVSGD
+2038 LASGD

-2077 EGAGAQRYELE
+2077 EGTGAQRYELE

-2113 TEMTVRS
+2113 TEMTAKS
-2120 GDFDLANGGCI
+2120 GDSDLANGGCI

-2223 VIEKASAGEASGKTH
+2223 VIEKASAGEMSGKTH

-2421 RAVFDRPVYKITWSA
+2421 RAVFDRPVYRITWSA
-2436 DGAGQIEA
+2436 DGDGQIEA
-2444 ENVTADEVLEGNS
+2444 ENVTSGETLDGGSAD
-2457 AQIRGDRELKFTA
+2457 IRGDRTLKFTA
-2470 DADQY
+2470 IPDQY

-2532 AALGAVTAVYGLDEK
+2532 TALGTVTALYGLDEK

-2563 FTAAPADGQMIEGW
+2563 FTAVPAEGQMIEGW
-2577 YLDPECTQAIEGTEL
+2577 YLDPECTQAIDGTEL

-2602 YTDVAVYVKFVEI
+2602 YTDVALYVKFVEI

-2845 YTITELTKIPDNVV
+2845 YTITDLTKIPDNVV

-2894 IDEPENAENSEES
+2894 IDEPENAENS

-3008 FEKALDGSI
+3008 FEKALDESI

-3092 VTKNMNISAAFKFRY
+3092 VTKNMNISATFKFRY

-3118 SITIRTAEGKTV
+3118 SITIKTAEGKTV

-3145 AKAANSCKL
+3145 AKAANNCKL

-3159 SFKSTKTSVKV
+3159 SFKSTKTPVKV

-3214 NKADGYDIYAQKCY
+3214 NKADGYDIFAQECY
-3228 VKFDSKSLIK
+3228 VNFNSKSLIK

-3247 VTISGINGKSLAK
+3247 VTISSINGKSLAK
-3260 SDMIKLRVK
+3260 LDTIKLRVK
-3269 AYRLVN
+3269 AYKLVN

-3296 TNIKKVLLPRKSYV
+3296 TNIKKVLLPQKSYV
-3310 LGVKQTIQLKPG
+3310 LGVKQTIKLKPG
-3322 FTKADA
+3322 YTKADA
-3328 SKMVLDGTHGARYL
+3328 SKKVLDGTHGARYL
-3342 YVCTNKNVATVDAKG
+3342 YVSTNKNVATVDAKG

>member
-1 MGDSDAHTPLI
+1 
-12 YVSSAATQ
+12 
-20 KFITDNERKGKF
+20 
-32 NMRKRAISWALTA
+32 MRKRAISWALTA

-157 YGFYDLGKDNVKVE
+157 YGFYDLGEDNVKVE

-191 SNGFNGLYATSV
+191 SNGFSGLYATSV

-427 LNEVSLGDTDGRKQ
+427 LNEVSLGDTDGGKQ

-488 AAYRYVYYDRLTDNY
+488 AAYRYVYYDSLTDNY

-533 PVNAPMALACADL
+533 PVNAPLALACADL

-916 TEVFIE
+916 TEVFLE

-953 YVSSNGVTY
+953 RVSSNGVTY

-1020 TTRNSVSLEWS
+1020 TTRKSVSLEWS

-1265 DSDENYYPCNVSVK
+1265 DSDENYYPCSVSVK

-1294 SDVGGT
+1294 SDVGGA

-1311 DIDGNTYKLASVNA
+1311 DIDGNTYKLTSVNA

-1435 PKSLSGEDVQGDVEF
+1435 PKSLSGENVQGDVEF

-1527 SVKISLERVSYDNTG
+1527 SVKMSLERVSYDNTG

-1556 IKNNKTGEFEDTDK
+1556 IKNNKTGKFEDTDK

-1646 RDYELGSYGVSG
+1646 RDYELGSDGVSG
-1658 LLPGIYDIAVAYVKV
+1658 LLPGIYDIDVAYVKV

-1934 AQRVDGTVTIE
+1934 AQRVDGTVIIE

-1982 LGTISA
+1982 LGTVSA

-2027 VDAVAAGGTDA
+2027 VDAVAAGSADA

-2077 EGAGAQRYELE
+2077 EGADAQRYELE

-2113 TEMTVRS
+2113 TEMTAKS
-2120 GDFDLANGGCI
+2120 GDSDLANGGCI

-2196 DGFTGDVTVNATYRK
+2196 DGFTGDVTVNVTYRK
-2211 IAPSVKAEYSLK
+2211 ISPSVKAEYSLK

-2406 KIFAYKVPK
+2406 ETFAYKVPK

-2444 ENVTADEVLEGNS
+2444 ENVTSGETLDGESAD
-2457 AQIRGDRELKFTA
+2457 IRGDRMLKFTA
-2470 DADQY
+2470 IPDQY

-2516 FAKQEL
+2516 FTKQEL

-2532 AALGAVTAVYGLDEK
+2532 AALGTVTAVYGLDEK

-2656 TITVAPKDEYNTVE
+2656 TITVTPKDEYNTVE
-2670 HWTVDGADVDSD
+2670 HWTVDGVDVDSD

-2728 YVGEDGDI
+2728 YAGEDGDI

-2783 KEESGTD
+2783 KEESGAD

-2845 YTITELTKIPDNVV
+2845 YTITDLTKIPDNVV

-3118 SITIRTAEGKTV
+3118 SITIKTAEGKTV

-3145 AKAANSCKL
+3145 AKAAKNCKL

-3214 NKADGYDIYAQKCY
+3214 NRADGYDIYAQKCY
-3228 VKFDSKSLIK
+3228 VNFDSKSLIK

-3260 SDMIKLRVK
+3260 LDMIKLRVK
-3269 AYRLVN
+3269 AYKLVN

-3342 YVCTNKNVATVDAKG
+3342 YACTNKNVATVDAKG

>member
-1 MGDSDAHTPLI
+1 
-12 YVSSAATQ
+12 
-20 KFITDNERKGKF
+20 
-32 NMRKRAISWALTA
+32 MRKRAISWALTA

-244 GKIDVN
+244 GKIDVS

-255 ADGTRY
+255 ADGTRS

-272 NSTYSDGLL
+272 NSTYGDGLL

-488 AAYRYVYYDRLTDNY
+488 AAYRYVYYDSLTDNY

-916 TEVFIE
+916 TEVFLE

-953 YVSSNGVTY
+953 RVSSNGVTY

-1250 REYILVSDGTNYMWK
+1250 GEYILVSDGTNYMWK
-1265 DSDENYYPCNVSVK
+1265 DSDENYYPCSVSVK

-1311 DIDGNTYKLASVNA
+1311 DIDGNTYKLISVNA
-1325 DDYAGEKVSY
+1325 ADYAGEKVSY

-1375 VADSE
+1375 VAGSE

-1450 VITGPESR
+1450 VITGPESK

-1527 SVKISLERVSYDNTG
+1527 SVKMSLERVSYDNTG

-1556 IKNNKTGEFEDTDK
+1556 IKNNKTGKFEDTDK

-1646 RDYELGSYGVSG
+1646 RDYELGSDGVSG
-1658 LLPGIYDIAVAYVKV
+1658 LLPGIYDIDVAYVKV

-1934 AQRVDGTVTIE
+1934 AQRVDGTVIIE

-1982 LGTISA
+1982 LGTVSA

-2027 VDAVAAGGTDA
+2027 VDAVAAGSADA

-2077 EGAGAQRYELE
+2077 EGADAQRYELE

-2113 TEMTVRS
+2113 TEMTAKS
-2120 GDFDLANGGCI
+2120 GDSDLANGGCI

-2196 DGFTGDVTVNATYRK
+2196 DGFTGDVTVNVTYRK
-2211 IAPSVKAEYSLK
+2211 ITPSVKAEYSLK

-2384 AAAEGYEVADWLVNG
+2384 TAAEGYEVADWLVNG

-2406 KIFAYKVPK
+2406 ETFAYKVPK

-2444 ENVTADEVLEGNS
+2444 ENVTSGETLDGESAD
-2457 AQIRGDRELKFTA
+2457 IRGDRMLKFMA
-2470 DADQY
+2470 IPDQY

-2532 AALGAVTAVYGLDEK
+2532 AALGTVTAVYGLDEK

-2656 TITVAPKDEYNTVE
+2656 TITVTPKDEYNTVE
-2670 HWTVDGADVDSD
+2670 HWTVDGVDVDSD

-2728 YVGEDGDI
+2728 YAGEDGDI

-2783 KEESGTD
+2783 KEESGAD

-2845 YTITELTKIPDNVV
+2845 YTITDLTKIPDNVV

-2913 QPVLAEDGTETGA
+2913 QPVLAEDGTDTGA

-3118 SITIRTAEGKTV
+3118 SITIKTAEGKTV

-3145 AKAANSCKL
+3145 AKAAKNCKL

-3214 NKADGYDIYAQKCY
+3214 NRADGYDIYAQKCY
-3228 VKFDSKSLIK
+3228 VNFDSKSLIK

-3260 SDMIKLRVK
+3260 LDMIKLRVK
-3269 AYRLVN
+3269 AYKLVN

-3290 TNSSKY
+3290 TNSGKY

-3342 YVCTNKNVATVDAKG
+3342 YACTNKNVATVDAKG

>member
-1 MGDSDAHTPLI
+1 
-12 YVSSAATQ
+12 
-20 KFITDNERKGKF
+20 
-32 NMRKRAISWALTA
+32 MRKRAISWALTA

-157 YGFYDLGKDNVKVE
+157 YGFYDLGEDNVKVE

-214 VAELRVHGDKVFSPA
+214 VAELRVHGDKAFSPA

-244 GKIDVN
+244 GKIDVS

-255 ADGTRY
+255 ADGTRS

-272 NSTYSDGLL
+272 NSTYGDGLL

-331 VDVYYGKGNGRFT
+331 VDVYYGKRNGRFT

-362 TDGSWCDYGIGR
+362 AGGSWCDYGIGR

-488 AAYRYVYYDRLTDNY
+488 AAYRYVYYDSLTDNY

-1149 NGWRSVSTGGSNPTL
+1149 NGWRSVSTGGSNPAL

-1265 DSDENYYPCNVSVK
+1265 DSNENYYPCSVSVK

-1294 SDVGGT
+1294 SDVGGA

-1311 DIDGNTYKLASVNA
+1311 DIDGNTYKLTSVNA

-1450 VITGPESR
+1450 VITGPESK

-1497 SISDSMAIYTSFEGK
+1497 SISDSMSIYTSFEGK

-1527 SVKISLERVSYDNTG
+1527 SVKMSLEKVSYDNTG

-1646 RDYELGSYGVSG
+1646 RDYELRSYGVSG
-1658 LLPGIYDIAVAYVKV
+1658 LLPGIYDIDVAYVKV

-1907 FKISVAPVTVGSDG
+1907 FKISVSPVTVGSDG

-1934 AQRVDGTVTIE
+1934 AQRVDGTVIIE

-1982 LGTISA
+1982 LGTVSA

-2027 VDAVAAGGTDA
+2027 VDAVVAGGTDA

-2113 TEMTVRS
+2113 TEMTARS
-2120 GDFDLANGGCI
+2120 GDSDLANGGCI

-2211 IAPSVKAEYSLK
+2211 ISPSVKAEYSLK

-2384 AAAEGYEVADWLVNG
+2384 TAAEGYEVADWLVNG

-2421 RAVFDRPVYKITWSA
+2421 RAVFDRPVYRITWSA

-2444 ENVTADEVLEGNS
+2444 ENVTSGETLYGESAD
-2457 AQIRGDRELKFTA
+2457 IRGDRMLKFTA
-2470 DADQY
+2470 IPDLY
-2475 MECTGFTVKTA
+2475 MECTGYTVKTSDGEKQYSA
-2486 EGTKDYTAEE
+2486 SE
-2496 LGSNVFVVDKVA
+2496 LNGDVLVIDKVS
-2508 SDIDVVAH
+2508 SDTDVTAH
-2516 FAKQEL
+2516 FAKKEL
-2522 KSVITFEAND
+2522 KAVITFAAND
-2532 AALGAVTAVYGLDEK
+2532 PDLGTVSAVYGADKK
-2547 AEITS
+2547 AIVS
-2552 GDSQVSGGDAV
+2552 GDSQIAGGDV
-2563 FTAAPADGQMIEGW
+2563 IFTAAPAEGQMIEGW
-2577 YLDPECTQAIEGTEL
+2577 YKNPECTEAIEGTNQ
-2592 EQTTYEVKTI
+2592 EQPEYSAHAV
-2602 YTDVAVYVKFVEI
+2602 YADLAVYVKFVEI

-2621 VGTTGTG
+2621 LGINGTGTADIEAESEG
-2628 SAKIT
+2628 VKLDIA
-2633 ASSDGEELEIVSG
+2633 SG
-2646 EVKLKRHKDL
+2646 EVKVKRHADL
-2656 TITVAPKDEYNTVE
+2656 KVTVRPRDVYNTVE
-2670 HWTVDGADVDSD
+2670 YWIVDGEEVDKT
-2682 ELTYKLTDITKDA
+2682 ELTYQIDDLTEDRSV
-2695 EIYAYIAP
+2695 YAYVSP
-2703 SLLVNVIFKNEDEVK
+2703 SLLVDVIFKDSDPVK
-2718 KYDNIDISTG
+2718 KYDKIDIRAG
-2728 YVGEDGDI
+2728 YVAEDGDE
-2736 SGLKP
+2736 SGLKV
-2741 INAENNLV
+2741 INAENNSV
-2749 RIGSG
+2749 RVGSG
-2754 KDVRFAI
+2754 KDVSFEI
-2761 TPSDDYMIQ
+2761 TPGDDYMIQ
-2770 AWTVKYIRGGKVV
+2770 SWTVRYMRGDRVV
-2783 KEESGTD
+2783 KEESGKD
-2790 FGFTNEIL
+2790 FGFTNKIL
-2798 LNDVTNS
+2798 LKNVTNS
-2805 IEVSAELVDRV
+2805 IEVSAELVDRK
-2816 GYAIPVE
+2816 GYYIPAE
-2823 GNYDRDNNLI
+2823 GYYNQANELVTNSA
-2833 ETAGGESTPETA
+2833 EGEAGSEAA
-2845 YTITELTKIPDNVV
+2845 YTVSELTKQPDNVV
-2859 FKNDN
+2859 FRADD
-2864 GVVLDNMV
+2864 GSVIDNMV
-2872 RENGDASVVITPA
+2872 RENGDAGVTITP
-2885 EGWRIRDII
+2885 ENGWRIRGITVSDAVSGQ
-2894 IDEPENAENSEES
+2894 EENL
-2907 ENIMSV
+2907 MTV
-2913 QPVLAEDGTETGA
+2913 TPVLAEDGTETGA
-2926 YLVSDVNVT
+2926 YRVVSENVT
-2935 KNMEFKVDAVKL
+2935 ENMTFTVDAVRL
-2947 YSVTIADTEHGNIKV
+2947 YTVNIADTQHGKITVIKE
-2962 TKPDGTEVENGEMID
+2962 DGTEVSNGQTVD
-2977 EKTVLTYTATPDMY
+2977 EGTLLTYTAVPDKY
-2991 YDFDAWTEDAAD
+2991 YDFDTWTDDAAD
-3003 QAEST
+3003 QTEST
-3008 FEKALDGSI
+3008 FEQALDGNI
-3017 TVGAAFKARYAKVS
+3017 TVGAAFKARYAKVN
-3031 IATVKNGTV
+3031 IASVKNGKI
-3040 TVTTADGKKISNGQL
+3040 TVTTADGKKIANGQL
-3055 VQEGTDIICKAIPAK
+3055 VQEGTVIVCKAVPAK

-3079 DAKGKTG
+3079 DAKGKKG
-3086 TTVKLT
+3086 GTVKLT
-3092 VTKNMNISAAFKFRY
+3092 VTKNMKISAAFKYRY
-3107 VKVAIG
+3107 VKIAIG
-3113 KTENG
+3113 KTING
-3118 SITIRTAEGKTV
+3118 TISVKTADGKTV
-3130 KNGAS
+3130 KNGSA
-3135 VIEGTVLICT
+3135 IKEGTVIVCT
-3145 AKAANSCKL
+3145 AKAAKNCKL
-3154 GSWTG
+3154 GYWSG
-3159 SFKSTKTSVKV
+3159 SFKSTKTSVRV
-3170 AANKNMKINARFV
+3170 AANNNMTINAKFV
-3183 AKIPAQNTAGIN
+3183 AQIPARDTAGIN
-3195 KNIHAVVSGN
+3195 KNIQTAITN
-3205 KVTVVWGKV
+3205 KSLTIKWGKV
-3214 NKADGYDIYAQKCY
+3214 AGADGYDVFMQNCSKKMDTKNP
-3228 VKFDSKSLIK
+3228 VKTVRGASSNKTTITKMHGTALSKSGI
-3238 SVKGASATR
+3238 VK
-3247 VTISGINGKSLAK
+3247 IQ
-3260 SDMIKLRVK
+3260 VK
-3269 AYRLVN
+3269 AYKLVN
-3275 GKKKYIDNSVMLHIV
+3275 GKKKYIDKSVLLHIV
-3290 TNSSKY
+3290 LNSEKR
-3296 TNIKKVLLPRKSYV
+3296 TNIKKVTLAKKAYTMS
-3310 LGVKQTIQLKPG
+3310 VKQAVTLKPV
-3322 FTKADA
+3322 FTPANA
-3328 SKMVLDGTHGARYL
+3328 SKLLLGAEHGPRAFY
-3342 YVCTNKNVATVDAKG
+3342 YSTNTNVAIVDANG
-3357 RIKAKAAGKCTVYV
+3357 VVKAKASGKCTIYV
-3371 IAVNG
+3371 ISISGVSSP
-3376 TTQAV
+3376 V
-3381 QIIVK
+3381 QITVR

>member
-1 MGDSDAHTPLI
+1 
-12 YVSSAATQ
+12 
-20 KFITDNERKGKF
+20 
-32 NMRKRAISWALTA
+32 MRKRAISWALTA

-114 EVYVAANGNYR
+114 EVYIAANGNYR

-157 YGFYDLGKDNVKVE
+157 YGFYDLGEDNVKVE

-244 GKIDVN
+244 GKIDVS

-255 ADGTRY
+255 ADGTRS

-272 NSTYSDGLL
+272 NSTYGDGLL

-331 VDVYYGKGNGRFT
+331 VDVYYGKRNGRFT

-362 TDGSWCDYGIGR
+362 AGGSWCDYGIGR

-427 LNEVSLGDTDGRKQ
+427 LNEVSLGDTDGGKQ

-488 AAYRYVYYDRLTDNY
+488 AAYRYVYYDSLTDNY

-533 PVNAPMALACADL
+533 PVNAPLALACADL

-1265 DSDENYYPCNVSVK
+1265 DSNENYYPCSVSVK
-1279 KDSDGYV
+1279 KDNDGYV

-1450 VITGPESR
+1450 VITGPESK

-1527 SVKISLERVSYDNTG
+1527 SVKMSLERVSYDNTG

-1646 RDYELGSYGVSG
+1646 RDYELGSDGASG
-1658 LLPGIYDIAVAYVKV
+1658 LLPGIYDIDVVYVKV

-1680 MNELEKNYII
+1680 MNELEKKYII

-1907 FKISVAPVTVGSDG
+1907 FKISVSPVTVGSDG

-1934 AQRVDGTVTIE
+1934 AQRVDGTVIIE

-1982 LGTISA
+1982 LGTVSA

-2027 VDAVAAGGTDA
+2027 VDAVATGSTDA

-2113 TEMTVRS
+2113 TEMTARS
-2120 GDFDLANGGCI
+2120 GDSDLANGGCI

-2211 IAPSVKAEYSLK
+2211 ISPSVKAEYSLK

-2406 KIFAYKVPK
+2406 NIFAYKVPK

-2444 ENVTADEVLEGNS
+2444 ENVTSGETLYGESAD
-2457 AQIRGDRELKFTA
+2457 IRGDRMLKFTA
-2470 DADQY
+2470 IPDLY
-2475 MECTGFTVKTA
+2475 MECTGYTVKTSDGEKQYSA
-2486 EGTKDYTAEE
+2486 SE
-2496 LGSNVFVVDKVA
+2496 LNGDVLVIDKVS
-2508 SDIDVVAH
+2508 SDTDVTAH
-2516 FAKQEL
+2516 FAKKEL
-2522 KSVITFEAND
+2522 KAVITFAAND
-2532 AALGAVTAVYGLDEK
+2532 PDLGTVAAVYGADKK
-2547 AEITS
+2547 AIVS
-2552 GDSQVSGGDAV
+2552 GDSQIAGGDV
-2563 FTAAPADGQMIEGW
+2563 IFTAAPAEGQMIEGW
-2577 YLDPECTQAIEGTEL
+2577 YKNPECTEAIEGTNQ
-2592 EQTTYEVKTI
+2592 EQPEYSAHAV
-2602 YTDVAVYVKFVEI
+2602 YADLAVYVKFVEI

-2621 VGTTGTG
+2621 LGINGTGTADIEAESEG
-2628 SAKIT
+2628 VKLDIA
-2633 ASSDGEELEIVSG
+2633 SG
-2646 EVKLKRHKDL
+2646 EVKVKRHADL
-2656 TITVAPKDEYNTVE
+2656 KVTVRPRDVYNTVE
-2670 HWTVDGADVDSD
+2670 YWIVDGEEVDKT
-2682 ELTYKLTDITKDA
+2682 ELTYQIDDLTEDRSV
-2695 EIYAYIAP
+2695 YAYVSP
-2703 SLLVNVIFKNEDEVK
+2703 SLLVDVIFKDGDPVK
-2718 KYDNIDISTG
+2718 KYDKIDIRAG
-2728 YVGEDGDI
+2728 YVAEDGDE
-2736 SGLKP
+2736 SGLKV
-2741 INAENNLV
+2741 INAENNSV
-2749 RIGSG
+2749 RVGSG
-2754 KDVRFAI
+2754 KDVSFEI
-2761 TPSDDYMIQ
+2761 TPGDDYMIQ
-2770 AWTVKYIRGGKVV
+2770 SWTVRYMRGDRVV
-2783 KEESGTD
+2783 KEESGKD
-2790 FGFTNEIL
+2790 FGFTNKIL
-2798 LNDVTNS
+2798 LKNVTNS
-2805 IEVSAELVDRV
+2805 IEVSAELVDRK
-2816 GYAIPVE
+2816 GYYIPAE
-2823 GNYDRDNNLI
+2823 GYYNQANELVTNSA
-2833 ETAGGESTPETA
+2833 EGEAGSEAA
-2845 YTITELTKIPDNVV
+2845 YTVSELTKQPDNVV
-2859 FKNDN
+2859 FRAED
-2864 GVVLDNMV
+2864 GSVIDNMV
-2872 RENGDASVVITPA
+2872 RENGDAGVTITP
-2885 EGWRIRDII
+2885 ENGWRIRGITVSDAVSGQ
-2894 IDEPENAENSEES
+2894 EENL
-2907 ENIMSV
+2907 MTV
-2913 QPVLAEDGTETGA
+2913 TPVLAEDGTETGA
-2926 YLVSDVNVT
+2926 YRVVSENVT
-2935 KNMEFKVDAVKL
+2935 ENMTFTVDAVRL
-2947 YSVTIADTEHGNIKV
+2947 YTVNIADTQHGKITVIK
-2962 TKPDGTEVENGEMID
+2962 KDGTEVSNGQTVD
-2977 EKTVLTYTATPDMY
+2977 EGTLLTYTAVPDKY
-2991 YDFDAWTEDAAD
+2991 YDFDTWTDDVAD
-3003 QAEST
+3003 QTEST
-3008 FEKALDGSI
+3008 FEQALDGNI
-3017 TVGAAFKARYAKVS
+3017 TVGAAFKARYAKVN
-3031 IATVKNGTV
+3031 IASVKNGKI
-3040 TVTTADGKKISNGQL
+3040 TVTTADGKKIANGQL
-3055 VQEGTDIICKAIPAK
+3055 VQEGTVIVCKAVPAK

-3079 DAKGKTG
+3079 DAKGKKG
-3086 TTVKLT
+3086 GTVKLT
-3092 VTKNMNISAAFKFRY
+3092 VTKNMKISAAFKYRY
-3107 VKVAIG
+3107 VKIAIG
-3113 KTENG
+3113 KTVNG
-3118 SITIRTAEGKTV
+3118 TISVKTADGKTV
-3130 KNGAS
+3130 KNGSA
-3135 VIEGTVLICT
+3135 IKEGTVIVCT
-3145 AKAANSCKL
+3145 AKAAKNCKL
-3154 GSWTG
+3154 GYWSG
-3159 SFKSTKTSVKV
+3159 SFKSTKTSVRV
-3170 AANKNMKINARFV
+3170 AANNNMTINAKFV
-3183 AKIPAQNTAGIN
+3183 AQIPARDTAGIN
-3195 KNIHAVVSGN
+3195 KNIQTAITN
-3205 KVTVVWGKV
+3205 KSLTIKWGKV
-3214 NKADGYDIYAQKCY
+3214 AGANGYDVFMQNCSKKMDTKNP
-3228 VKFDSKSLIK
+3228 VKT
-3238 SVKGASATR
+3238 VRGASSNKT
-3247 VTISGINGKSLAK
+3247 TITKMHGTALSKCGIVK
-3260 SDMIKLRVK
+3260 IQVK
-3269 AYRLVN
+3269 AYKLVN
-3275 GKKKYIDNSVMLHIV
+3275 GKKKYIDKSVLLHIV
-3290 TNSSKY
+3290 LNSEKR
-3296 TNIKKVLLPRKSYV
+3296 TNIKKVTLAKKAYTMS
-3310 LGVKQTIQLKPG
+3310 VKRAVTLKPV
-3322 FTKADA
+3322 FTPANA
-3328 SKMVLDGTHGARYL
+3328 SKLLLGAEHGPRAFY
-3342 YVCTNKNVATVDAKG
+3342 YSTNTNVAIVDANG
-3357 RIKAKAAGKCTVYV
+3357 VVKAKASGKCTIYV
-3371 IAVNG
+3371 ISISGVSSP
-3376 TTQAV
+3376 V
-3381 QIIVK
+3381 QITVR

>member
-1 MGDSDAHTPLI
+1 
-12 YVSSAATQ
+12 
-20 KFITDNERKGKF
+20 
-32 NMRKRAISWALTA
+32 MRKRAISWALTA

-157 YGFYDLGKDNVKVE
+157 YGFYDLGEDNVKVE

-203 AFDGGDGKTNY
+203 AFDGGDGKNNY

-255 ADGTRY
+255 ADGTR
-261 SIATLTPTLNK
+261 SSVATLTPTLNK

-427 LNEVSLGDTDGRKQ
+427 LNEVSLGDTDGGKQ

-488 AAYRYVYYDRLTDNY
+488 AAYRYVYYDSLTDNY

-774 GASFEYANTKTT
+774 GASFEYANTQTT

-916 TEVFIE
+916 TEVFLE

-953 YVSSNGVTY
+953 RVSSNGVTY

-1020 TTRNSVSLEWS
+1020 TTRKSVSLEWS

-1265 DSDENYYPCNVSVK
+1265 DSDENYYPCSVSVK

-1294 SDVGGT
+1294 SDVGGA

-1311 DIDGNTYKLASVNA
+1311 DIDGNTYKLTSVNA

-1435 PKSLSGEDVQGDVEF
+1435 PKSLSGENVQGDVEF

-1527 SVKISLERVSYDNTG
+1527 SVKMSLERVSYDNTG

-1556 IKNNKTGEFEDTDK
+1556 IKNNKTGKFEDTDK

-1646 RDYELGSYGVSG
+1646 RDYELGSDGVSG
-1658 LLPGIYDIAVAYVKV
+1658 LLPGIYDIDVAYVKV

-1934 AQRVDGTVTIE
+1934 AQRVDGTVIIE

-1982 LGTISA
+1982 LGTVSA

-2027 VDAVAAGGTDA
+2027 VDAVAAGSADA

-2077 EGAGAQRYELE
+2077 EGADAQRYELE

-2113 TEMTVRS
+2113 TEMTAKS
-2120 GDFDLANGGCI
+2120 GDSDLANGGCI

-2196 DGFTGDVTVNATYRK
+2196 DGFTGDVTVNVTYRK
-2211 IAPSVKAEYSLK
+2211 ITPSVKAEYSLK

-2384 AAAEGYEVADWLVNG
+2384 TAAEGYEVADWLVNG

-2406 KIFAYKVPK
+2406 ETFAYKVPK

-2444 ENVTADEVLEGNS
+2444 ENVTSGETLDGESAD
-2457 AQIRGDRELKFTA
+2457 IRGDRMLKFTA
-2470 DADQY
+2470 IPDQY

-2845 YTITELTKIPDNVV
+2845 YTITDLTKIPDNVV

-3118 SITIRTAEGKTV
+3118 SITIKTAEGKTV

-3145 AKAANSCKL
+3145 AKAAKNCKL

-3214 NKADGYDIYAQKCY
+3214 NRADGYDIYAQKCY
-3228 VKFDSKSLIK
+3228 VNFDSKSLIK

-3260 SDMIKLRVK
+3260 LDMIKLRVK
-3269 AYRLVN
+3269 AYKLVN

-3342 YVCTNKNVATVDAKG
+3342 YACTNKNVATVDAKG

>member
-1 MGDSDAHTPLI
+1 
-12 YVSSAATQ
+12 
-20 KFITDNERKGKF
+20 
-32 NMRKRAISWALTA
+32 MRKRAISWALTA

-157 YGFYDLGKDNVKVE
+157 YGFYDLGEDNVKVE

-191 SNGFNGLYATSV
+191 SNGFSGLYATSV

-427 LNEVSLGDTDGRKQ
+427 LNEVSLGDTDGGKQ

-488 AAYRYVYYDRLTDNY
+488 AAYRYVYYDSLTDNY

-533 PVNAPMALACADL
+533 PVNAPLALACADL

-774 GASFEYANTKTT
+774 GASFEYANTQTT

-1265 DSDENYYPCNVSVK
+1265 DSNENYYPCSVSVK

-1294 SDVGGT
+1294 SDVGGA

-1311 DIDGNTYKLASVNA
+1311 DIDGNTYKLTSVNA

-1450 VITGPESR
+1450 VITGPESK

-1497 SISDSMAIYTSFEGK
+1497 SISDSMSIYTSFEGK

-1527 SVKISLERVSYDNTG
+1527 SVKMSLEKVSYDNTG

-1556 IKNNKTGEFEDTDK
+1556 IKNNKTGKFEDTDK

-1646 RDYELGSYGVSG
+1646 RDYELGSDGVSG
-1658 LLPGIYDIAVAYVKV
+1658 LLPGIYDIDVAYVKV

-1934 AQRVDGTVTIE
+1934 AQRVDGTVIIE

-1982 LGTISA
+1982 LGTVSA

-2027 VDAVAAGGTDA
+2027 VDAVAAGSADA

-2077 EGAGAQRYELE
+2077 EGADAQRYELE

-2113 TEMTVRS
+2113 TEMTAKS
-2120 GDFDLANGGCI
+2120 GDSDLANGGCI

-2196 DGFTGDVTVNATYRK
+2196 DGFTGDVTVNVTYRK
-2211 IAPSVKAEYSLK
+2211 ITPSVKAEYSLK

-2384 AAAEGYEVADWLVNG
+2384 TAAEGYEVADWLVNG

-2444 ENVTADEVLEGNS
+2444 ENVTSGETLDGESAD
-2457 AQIRGDRELKFTA
+2457 IRGDRMLKFTA
-2470 DADQY
+2470 IPDQY
-2475 MECTGFTVKTA
+2475 MECTGYTVKTA

-2532 AALGAVTAVYGLDEK
+2532 AALGTVTAVYGLDEK

-2633 ASSDGEELEIVSG
+2633 ASSDGEELEIVSR

-2656 TITVAPKDEYNTVE
+2656 TITVTPKDEYNTVE
-2670 HWTVDGADVDSD
+2670 HWTVDGVDVDSD

-2728 YVGEDGDI
+2728 YAGEDGDI

-2783 KEESGTD
+2783 KEESGAD

-2845 YTITELTKIPDNVV
+2845 YTITDLTKIPDNVV

-3118 SITIRTAEGKTV
+3118 SITIKTAEGKTV

-3145 AKAANSCKL
+3145 AKAAKNCKL

-3214 NKADGYDIYAQKCY
+3214 NRADGYDIYAQKCY
-3228 VKFDSKSLIK
+3228 VNFDSKSLIK

-3260 SDMIKLRVK
+3260 LDMIKLRVK
-3269 AYRLVN
+3269 AYKLVN

-3290 TNSSKY
+3290 TNSGKY

-3342 YVCTNKNVATVDAKG
+3342 YACTNKNVATVDAKG

>member
-1 MGDSDAHTPLI
+1 
-12 YVSSAATQ
+12 
-20 KFITDNERKGKF
+20 
-32 NMRKRAISWALTA
+32 MRKRAISWALTA

-157 YGFYDLGKDNVKVE
+157 YGFYDLGEDNVKVE

-191 SNGFNGLYATSV
+191 SNGFDGLYATSV

-214 VAELRVHGDKVFSPA
+214 VAELRVHGDKVFGPA

-362 TDGSWCDYGIGR
+362 ADGSWCDYGIGR

-427 LNEVSLGDTDGRKQ
+427 LNEVSLGDTDGGKQ

-488 AAYRYVYYDRLTDNY
+488 AAYRYVYYDSLTDNY

-533 PVNAPMALACADL
+533 PVNAPLALACADL

-774 GASFEYANTKTT
+774 GASFEYANTQTT

-916 TEVFIE
+916 TEVFLE

-953 YVSSNGVTY
+953 RVSSNGVTY

-1020 TTRNSVSLEWS
+1020 TTRKSVSLEWS

-1265 DSDENYYPCNVSVK
+1265 DSNENYYPCSVSVK

-1294 SDVGGT
+1294 SDVGGA

-1311 DIDGNTYKLASVNA
+1311 DIDGNTYKLTSVNA

-1450 VITGPESR
+1450 VITGPEIK

-1497 SISDSMAIYTSFEGK
+1497 SISDSMSIYTSFEGK

-1527 SVKISLERVSYDNTG
+1527 SVKMSLERVSYDNTG

-1556 IKNNKTGEFEDTDK
+1556 IKNNKTGKFEDTDK

-1604 RAQLEIAAQDT
+1604 RTQLEIAAQDT

-1646 RDYELGSYGVSG
+1646 RDYKLGSYGVSG
-1658 LLPGIYDIAVAYVKV
+1658 LLPGIYDIDVAYVKV

-1784 QIQMDKL
+1784 QIQMAKL

-1907 FKISVAPVTVGSDG
+1907 FKISVSPVTVGSDG

-1934 AQRVDGTVTIE
+1934 AQRVDGTVIIE

-1982 LGTISA
+1982 LGTVSA

-2027 VDAVAAGGTDA
+2027 VDAVAAGSADA

-2077 EGAGAQRYELE
+2077 EGADAQRYELE

-2113 TEMTVRS
+2113 TEMTAKS
-2120 GDFDLANGGCI
+2120 GDSDLANGGCI

-2196 DGFTGDVTVNATYRK
+2196 DGFTGDVTVNVTYRK
-2211 IAPSVKAEYSLK
+2211 ITPSVKAEYSLK

-2384 AAAEGYEVADWLVNG
+2384 TAAEGYEVADWLVNG

-2406 KIFAYKVPK
+2406 ETFAYKVPK

-2444 ENVTADEVLEGNS
+2444 ENVTSGETLDGESAD
-2457 AQIRGDRELKFTA
+2457 IRGDRMLKFTA
-2470 DADQY
+2470 IPDQY

-2516 FAKQEL
+2516 FTKQEL

-2532 AALGAVTAVYGLDEK
+2532 AALGTVTAVYGLDEK

-2656 TITVAPKDEYNTVE
+2656 TITVTPKDEYNTVE
-2670 HWTVDGADVDSD
+2670 HWTVDGVDVDSD

-2845 YTITELTKIPDNVV
+2845 YTITDLTKIPDNVV

-2894 IDEPENAENSEES
+2894 IDEPENAENSEGS

-3118 SITIRTAEGKTV
+3118 SITIKTAEGKTV

-3145 AKAANSCKL
+3145 AKAAKNCKL

-3214 NKADGYDIYAQKCY
+3214 NRADGYDIYAQKCY
-3228 VKFDSKSLIK
+3228 VNFDSKSLIK

-3260 SDMIKLRVK
+3260 LDMIKLRVK
-3269 AYRLVN
+3269 AYKLVN

-3290 TNSSKY
+3290 TNSGKY

-3342 YVCTNKNVATVDAKG
+3342 YACTNKNVATVDAKG

>member
-1 MGDSDAHTPLI
+1 
-12 YVSSAATQ
+12 
-20 KFITDNERKGKF
+20 
-32 NMRKRAISWALTA
+32 MRKRAISWALTA

-157 YGFYDLGKDNVKVE
+157 YGFYDLGEDNVKVE

-191 SNGFNGLYATSV
+191 SNGFSGLYATSV

-427 LNEVSLGDTDGRKQ
+427 LNEVSLGDTDGGKQ

-488 AAYRYVYYDRLTDNY
+488 AAYRYVYYDSLTDNY

-533 PVNAPMALACADL
+533 PVNAPLALACADL

-916 TEVFIE
+916 TEVFLE

-953 YVSSNGVTY
+953 RVSSNGVTY

-1020 TTRNSVSLEWS
+1020 TTRKSVSLEWS

-1265 DSDENYYPCNVSVK
+1265 DSDENYYPCSVSVK

-1294 SDVGGT
+1294 SDVGGA

-1311 DIDGNTYKLASVNA
+1311 DIDGNTYKLTSVNA

-1435 PKSLSGEDVQGDVEF
+1435 PKSLSGENVQGDVEF

-1527 SVKISLERVSYDNTG
+1527 SVKMSLERVSYDNTG

-1556 IKNNKTGEFEDTDK
+1556 IKNNKTGKFEDTDK

-1646 RDYELGSYGVSG
+1646 RDYELGSDGVSG
-1658 LLPGIYDIAVAYVKV
+1658 LLPGIYDIDVAYVKV

-1934 AQRVDGTVTIE
+1934 AQRVDGTVIIE

-1982 LGTISA
+1982 LGTVSA

-2027 VDAVAAGGTDA
+2027 VDAVAAGSADA

-2077 EGAGAQRYELE
+2077 EGADAQRYELE

-2113 TEMTVRS
+2113 TEMTAKS
-2120 GDFDLANGGCI
+2120 GDSDLANGGCI

-2196 DGFTGDVTVNATYRK
+2196 DGFTGDVTVNVTYRK
-2211 IAPSVKAEYSLK
+2211 ITPSVKAEYSLK

-2384 AAAEGYEVADWLVNG
+2384 TAAEGYEVADWLVNG

-2406 KIFAYKVPK
+2406 ETFAYKVPK

-2444 ENVTADEVLEGNS
+2444 ENVTSGETLDGESAD
-2457 AQIRGDRELKFTA
+2457 IRGDRMLKFTA
-2470 DADQY
+2470 IPDQY

-2532 AALGAVTAVYGLDEK
+2532 AALGTVTAVYGLDEK

-2656 TITVAPKDEYNTVE
+2656 TITVTPKDEYNTVE
-2670 HWTVDGADVDSD
+2670 HWTVDGVDVDSD

-2728 YVGEDGDI
+2728 YAGEDGDI

-2845 YTITELTKIPDNVV
+2845 YTITDLTKIPDNVV

-2894 IDEPENAENSEES
+2894 IDEPENAENSEGS

-3118 SITIRTAEGKTV
+3118 SITIKTAEGKTV

-3145 AKAANSCKL
+3145 AKAAKNCKL

-3214 NKADGYDIYAQKCY
+3214 NRADGYDIYAQKCY
-3228 VKFDSKSLIK
+3228 VNFDSKSLIK

-3260 SDMIKLRVK
+3260 LDMIKLRVK
-3269 AYRLVN
+3269 AYKLVN

-3290 TNSSKY
+3290 TNSGKY

-3342 YVCTNKNVATVDAKG
+3342 YACTNKNVATVDAKG

>member
-1 MGDSDAHTPLI
+1 
-12 YVSSAATQ
+12 
-20 KFITDNERKGKF
+20 
-32 NMRKRAISWALTA
+32 MRKRAISWALTA

-157 YGFYDLGKDNVKVE
+157 YGFYDLGEDNVKVE

-214 VAELRVHGDKVFSPA
+214 VAELRVHGDKVFGPA

-244 GKIDVN
+244 GKIDVS

-255 ADGTRY
+255 ADGTRS

-272 NSTYSDGLL
+272 NSTYGDGLL

-331 VDVYYGKGNGRFT
+331 VDVYYGKRNGRFT

-362 TDGSWCDYGIGR
+362 TGGSWCDYGIGR

-488 AAYRYVYYDRLTDNY
+488 AAYRYVYYDSLTDNY

-1265 DSDENYYPCNVSVK
+1265 DSNENYYPCSVSVK

-1294 SDVGGT
+1294 SDVGGA

-1311 DIDGNTYKLASVNA
+1311 DIDGNTYKLTSVNA

-1450 VITGPESR
+1450 VITGPESK

-1497 SISDSMAIYTSFEGK
+1497 SISDSMSIYTSFEGK

-1527 SVKISLERVSYDNTG
+1527 SVKMSLEKVSYDNTG

-1646 RDYELGSYGVSG
+1646 RDYELRSYGVSG
-1658 LLPGIYDIAVAYVKV
+1658 LLPGIYDIDVAYVKV

-1907 FKISVAPVTVGSDG
+1907 FKISVSPVTVGSDG

-1934 AQRVDGTVTIE
+1934 AQRVDGTVIIE

-1982 LGTISA
+1982 LGTVSA

-2027 VDAVAAGGTDA
+2027 VDAVATGGTDA

-2113 TEMTVRS
+2113 TEMTARS
-2120 GDFDLANGGCI
+2120 GDSDLANGGCI

-2196 DGFTGDVTVNATYRK
+2196 DGFTGDVTVNVTYRK
-2211 IAPSVKAEYSLK
+2211 ITPSVKAEYSLK

-2384 AAAEGYEVADWLVNG
+2384 TAAEGYEVADWLVNG

-2406 KIFAYKVPK
+2406 ETFAYKVPK

-2444 ENVTADEVLEGNS
+2444 ENVTSGETLDGESAD
-2457 AQIRGDRELKFTA
+2457 IRGDRMLKFTA
-2470 DADQY
+2470 IPDQY

-2516 FAKQEL
+2516 FTKQEL

-2532 AALGAVTAVYGLDEK
+2532 AALGTVTAVYGLDEK

-2656 TITVAPKDEYNTVE
+2656 TITVTPKDEYNTVE
-2670 HWTVDGADVDSD
+2670 HWTVDGVDVDSD

-2728 YVGEDGDI
+2728 YAGEDGDI

-2783 KEESGTD
+2783 KEESGAD

-2845 YTITELTKIPDNVV
+2845 YTITDLTKIPDNVV

-3118 SITIRTAEGKTV
+3118 SITIKTAEGKTV

-3145 AKAANSCKL
+3145 AKAAKNCKL

-3214 NKADGYDIYAQKCY
+3214 NRADGYDIYAQKCY
-3228 VKFDSKSLIK
+3228 VNFDSKSLIK

-3260 SDMIKLRVK
+3260 LDMIKLRVK
-3269 AYRLVN
+3269 AYKLVN

-3342 YVCTNKNVATVDAKG
+3342 YACTNKNVATVDAKG
-3357 RIKAKAAGKCTVYV
+3357 RIKVKAAGKCTVYV